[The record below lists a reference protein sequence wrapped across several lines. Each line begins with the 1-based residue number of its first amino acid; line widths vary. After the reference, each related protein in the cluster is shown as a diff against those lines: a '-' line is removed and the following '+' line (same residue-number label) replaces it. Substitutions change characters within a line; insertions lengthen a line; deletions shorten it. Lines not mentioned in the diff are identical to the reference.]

1 MPLSKFFITRP
12 KFAFVI
18 SILISLAGLL
28 ALLALPVAQFP
39 EITPPTVSVTT
50 QYAGA
55 SADVVEQ
62 TVAAP
67 IEQQVNGVEGML
79 YMSSKS
85 DNDGRYKLTVTFELG
100 TDADMAQVKVQNRV
114 ATAMPS
120 LPQEVQRQGVKTE
133 KQSTNMLLIVN
144 LFSPNETL
152 DALYLNNYATINVKD
167 PLGRVDGV
175 GKVEIMGVMAYGMRF
190 WLKPDRMTALGV
202 SVGDIQNAVAEQNV
216 QVPAGQIGA
225 PPVST
230 DQQFQYTVTTKG
242 RLSEVDEFANII
254 IRMQPDGSAIRVRD
268 VARVELG
275 AQGYSANGRLNGQP
289 SVVIAVYQTPDAN
302 ALATADGIKTTLSE
316 LSERFPDDLDY
327 AILYD
332 TTNFIAASIAEVQET
347 LYIAVVLVVLVV
359 FIFLGDWRSTLI
371 PGIAIPVSLI
381 GTFALL
387 AAFGFTLNT
396 IVLFAL
402 ILAIGIVVDDA
413 IIVVENVQRLM
424 HEEGLDPKAATA
436 KAMDQVGGAVIA
448 TTLVLLAV
456 FVPVGFMPGITG
468 QLYQQ
473 FAVTISVAVAI
484 SSINALTLS
493 PALCSVL
500 LKPGQ
505 QPLKWLNWFN
515 RGFARLTDGYTVG
528 VKTTVR
534 RAGLISVLYLGLIGL
549 TGWLFVSLPSGFLP
563 EEDQGYFFIEVQLP
577 DAASLTRTETVLDRV
592 EQQLLAIPGVTDVIS
607 VSGFSLLNSAFGSN
621 SALVIP
627 VLAPWEERSAP
638 GLQLRGIVA
647 QAEQIAARTVEA
659 NVIPF
664 VPPAIPGLGSSGGLS
679 FVLQD
684 QSGGD
689 IQAFASVMRGF
700 VVAANQSPVIGS
712 AYSTFRADVPMLFVD
727 VDRDKVQTLQVP
739 MSELF
744 ATLQAQL
751 GSLYI
756 NDFNKFGRTWRVM
769 AQAEG
774 EFRNQPA
781 DIVRLFVRSKNGDMV
796 PIATLAEVESRTGP
810 QIISRY
816 NLFRSA
822 DISGGPA
829 PGASSG
835 QAIAAMEQ
843 VADENLPAGFG
854 YEWTSMSYQEIEAA
868 GQAPFIFGLALLF
881 VYLFLVAQYESWSIP
896 LAVLLAVPVAVLG
909 ALAATGLAGLDVNL
923 YTQIGLVMLIGLA
936 AKNAILIVEFA
947 KEQRETEGL
956 SIYDAAVKAARL
968 RFRAVMMTALSF
980 LLGIVPLVVATGAGA
995 GSRVAL
1001 GTAVFG
1007 GMLAATVIG
1016 ILLIPVTYFVVQW
1029 LREKVT
1035 GAPGARARSAAS
1047 GTAAASAPS
1056 AYRSG

>member
-18 SILISLAGLL
+18 SIVISLAGAL
-28 ALLALPVAQFP
+28 ALMGLPVAQFP

-50 QYAGA
+50 QYPGA

-67 IEQQVNGVEGML
+67 IEQEVNGVENMI

-85 DNDGRYKLTVTFELG
+85 DNDGRYNLTVTFEIG

-114 ATAMPS
+114 SQA
-120 LPQEVQRQGVKTE
+120 LPQLPEEVRRQGVKTE

-144 LFSPNETL
+144 LFSPDETL

-167 PLGRVDGV
+167 PLGRVNGV
-175 GKVEIMGVMAYGMRF
+175 GKAEILGVMDYGMRF

-202 SVGDIQNAVAEQNV
+202 SVADLQNAVAAQNV

-225 PPVST
+225 PPAPS

-242 RLSEVDEFANII
+242 RLSEVEEFENII
-254 IRMQPDGSAIRVRD
+254 IRIEPDGSSIRVKD

-275 AQGYSANGRLNGQP
+275 AQAYSAAGRLDGRP
-289 SVVIAVYQTPDAN
+289 SAVLAVYQTPDAN
-302 ALATADGIKTTLSE
+302 ALATADAVKATLE
-316 LSERFPDDLDY
+316 GLAERFPQGMEY

-332 TTNFIAASIAEVQET
+332 TTNFIDASISEVQET
-347 LYIAVVLVVLVV
+347 LYIAIGLVVFVV
-359 FIFLGDWRSTLI
+359 FIFLGDWRTTLI

-381 GTFALL
+381 GTFAIL
-387 AAFGFTLNT
+387 AVVGFSLNT

-424 HEEGLDPKAATA
+424 QEEGLDAKAATA
-436 KAMDQVGGAVIA
+436 KAMDQIGGAIIA

-473 FAVTISVAVAI
+473 FALTISVAVAI

-500 LKPGQ
+500 LERGQ
-505 QPLKWLNWFN
+505 EPLKWLSWFN
-515 RGFARLTDGYTVG
+515 AFFGKLTAGYTAA
-528 VKTTVR
+528 VKVTVR
-534 RAGLISVLYLGLIGL
+534 RALLLSLVYLGLVAG
-549 TGWLFVSLPSGFLP
+549 TGWMFANLPTGFLP
-563 EEDQGYFFIEVQLP
+563 EEDQGYFFIELQLP
-577 DAASLTRTETVLDRV
+577 DAASLTRTETALDGI
-592 EQQLLAIPGVTDVIS
+592 EQQLLDIAGVTNVIS
-607 VSGFSLLNSAFGSN
+607 VAGYSLLNGAFSSN

-627 VLAPWEERSAP
+627 VLAPWDERKAP
-638 GLQLRGIVA
+638 ALQLPSIVQQA
-647 QAEQIAARTVEA
+647 QQMAARTAEA

-664 VPPAIPGLGSSGGLS
+664 VPPAIPGLGSSGGFS
-679 FVLQD
+679 FVMQD
-684 QSGGD
+684 FTGGD
-689 IQAFASVMRGF
+689 IQEFASVMRGF
-700 VVAANQSPVIGS
+700 IVAANEHAAIGN
-712 AYSTFRADVPMLFVD
+712 AYSTFRADVPLLYLD
-727 VDRDKVQTLQVP
+727 VNRDKVQTLGVA
-739 MSELF
+739 MTEVFS
-744 ATLQAQL
+744 TLQAQL
-751 GSLYI
+751 GSVYI

-774 EFRNQPA
+774 EFRNTPS
-781 DIVRLFVRSKNGDMV
+781 DIVRLFVRSKEGDMV
-796 PIATLAEVESRTGP
+796 PMATLAEVESKTGP
-810 QIISRY
+810 QIIPRY

-829 PGASSG
+829 PGYSSG
-835 QAIAAMEQ
+835 QAIAAMEETAQ
-843 VADENLPAGFG
+843 DSLPTGFG
-854 YEWTSMSYQEIEAA
+854 FEWTGMSYQEIEAA
-868 GQAPFIFGLALLF
+868 GQAPIIFALALLF
-881 VYLFLVAQYESWSIP
+881 VYLFLVAQYESWSVPI
-896 LAVLLAVPVAVLG
+896 AVLLAVPVAVFG
-909 ALAATGLAGLDVNL
+909 ALFTVGAAGLDVNL

-947 KEQRETEGL
+947 KEQRESLGL
-956 SIYDAAVKAARL
+956 SIYEAAVEAGRL

-980 LLGIVPLVVATGAGA
+980 LLGIFPLVIATGAGA

-1016 ILLIPVTYFVVQW
+1016 TLLIPVMYFVVQGV
-1029 LREKVT
+1029 REKVK
-1035 GAPGARARSAAS
+1035 GVPP
-1047 GTAAASAPS
+1047 AAARTKPAE
-1056 AYRSG
+1056 AAAD

>member
-18 SILISLAGLL
+18 SIVITLAGLL
-28 ALLALPVAQFP
+28 ALMGLPVAQFP

-67 IEQQVNGVEGML
+67 IEQEVNGVEGMI

-85 DNDGRYKLTVTFELG
+85 DNDGRYNLTVTFEIG

-114 ATAMPS
+114 STAMPS

-144 LFSPNETL
+144 ISSPDETF

-167 PLGRVDGV
+167 TLGRVNGV
-175 GKVEIMGVMAYGMRF
+175 GKAEILGVMDYGMRF
-190 WLKPDRMTALGV
+190 WLKPDRMTALNV
-202 SVGDIQNAVAEQNV
+202 SVADIQDAVAQQNV

-225 PPVST
+225 PPAPS

-242 RLSEVDEFANII
+242 RLSEVEEFANII
-254 IRMQPDGSAIRVRD
+254 IRMEPDGSAIRIRD

-275 AQGYSANGRLNGQP
+275 AQAYSAAGRLDGKP
-289 SVVIAVYQTPDAN
+289 SVVLAVYQTPDAN
-302 ALATADGIKTTLSE
+302 ALSTADAVKSALE
-316 LSERFPDDLDY
+316 DLAQRFPEDMEY

-332 TTNFIAASIAEVQET
+332 TTNFIEASIAEVKVT
-347 LYIAVVLVVLVV
+347 LYQAVGLVVLVV
-359 FIFLGDWRSTLI
+359 FIFLGDWRTTLI

-381 GTFALL
+381 GTFAAL
-387 AAFGFTLNT
+387 AAVGFTLNT

-424 HEEGLDPKAATA
+424 DEEGLDQKSATA
-436 KAMDQVGGAVIA
+436 KAMDQVGGAIIA

-484 SSINALTLS
+484 SSVNALTLS

-500 LKPGQ
+500 LRPGQ
-505 QPLKWLNWFN
+505 EPLKWLNWFN
-515 RGFARLTDGYTVG
+515 LFFGKLTKGYTAA

-534 RAGLISVLYLGLIGL
+534 RAVLIVVVYAGLIGG
-549 TGWLFVSLPSGFLP
+549 TVWMFGHLPSGFLP

-577 DAASLTRTETVLDRV
+577 DAASLTRTETLLDRI
-592 EQQLLAIPGVTDVIS
+592 EQELLEIPGVTNVIS
-607 VSGFSLLNSAFGSN
+607 VSGYSLLNSAFGSN
-621 SALVIP
+621 SALMIP
-627 VLAPWEERSAP
+627 VLAPWEERKDP
-638 GLQLRGIVA
+638 GLQLRAIVA
-647 QAEQIAARTVEA
+647 QAEQISARTTDA

-664 VPPAIPGLGSSGGLS
+664 VPPAIPGLGSSGGFS

-684 QSGGD
+684 YTGGD
-689 IQAFASVMRGF
+689 IQEFASVMRGF
-700 VVAANQSPVIGS
+700 IVAANERAAIGS
-712 AYSTFRADVPMLFVD
+712 AYSTFRADVPMLYLD
-727 VDRDKVQTLQVP
+727 VNRDKVQTLQIP
-739 MSELF
+739 MSEVF

-751 GSLYI
+751 GSVYI

-774 EFRNQPA
+774 DFRNTPS
-781 DIVRLFVRSKNGDMV
+781 DIVRLFVRNQEGEMV
-796 PIATLAEVESRTGP
+796 PVATLAEVETKTGP
-810 QIISRY
+810 QIVPRY

-829 PGASSG
+829 PGYSSG

-843 VADENLPAGFG
+843 TAAETLPSGFG
-854 YEWTSMSYQEIEAA
+854 YEWTSMSYQEIKAA
-868 GQAPFIFGLALLF
+868 GQAPIIFGLALLF

-896 LAVLLAVPVAVLG
+896 VAVLLAVPVAVFG
-909 ALAATGLAGLDVNL
+909 ALATVGVSGLDVNL

-956 SIYDAAVKAARL
+956 SIYDAAVKAGRL

-980 LLGIVPLVVATGAGA
+980 LLGIIPLVVASGAGA

-1016 ILLIPVTYFVVQW
+1016 TLLIPVMYYLVQGI
-1029 LREKVT
+1029 REKLK
-1035 GAPGARARSAAS
+1035 GMLGGKPIP
-1047 GTAAASAPS
+1047 TAVPEASAE
-1056 AYRSG
+1056 

>member
-18 SILISLAGLL
+18 SIVISLAGAL
-28 ALLALPVAQFP
+28 ALMGLPVAQFP
-39 EITPPTVSVTT
+39 EITPPTVSVST

-67 IEQQVNGVEGML
+67 IEQEINGVEGMI

-85 DNDGRYKLTVTFELG
+85 DNDGRYSLTVTFDIG

-114 ATAMPS
+114 STAMPS

-144 LFSPNETL
+144 IFSPEQTF
-152 DALYLNNYATINVKD
+152 DSLYLNNYATINVKD
-167 PLGRVDGV
+167 TLGRVKGV
-175 GKVEIMGVMAYGMRF
+175 GKAEILGVMDYGMRF

-202 SVGDIQNAVAEQNV
+202 SVADLQNAVAEQNV

-225 PPVST
+225 PPAPT

-254 IRMQPDGSAIRVRD
+254 IRIEPDGSAIRVKD

-275 AQGYSANGRLNGQP
+275 AQAYSAAGRLDGQP
-289 SVVIAVYQTPDAN
+289 SVVLAVYQTPDAN
-302 ALATADGIKTTLSE
+302 ALSVADQVKAALE
-316 LSERFPDDLDY
+316 DLSERFPDDMDY

-332 TTNFIAASIAEVQET
+332 TTNFIEASIAEVKET
-347 LYIAVVLVVLVV
+347 LFIAIALVVLVV

-381 GTFALL
+381 GTFAFL
-387 AAFGFTLNT
+387 AVAGFTLNT

-424 HEEGLDPKAATA
+424 DEEGLDPKAATA

-484 SSINALTLS
+484 SSVNALTLS

-505 QPLKWLNWFN
+505 EPVKWLNWFN
-515 RGFARLTDGYTVG
+515 VLFGKLTNGYTAAVQ
-528 VKTTVR
+528 TTVR
-534 RAGLISVLYLGLIGL
+534 RATLIVLMYAGLIAATVWMFGN
-549 TGWLFVSLPSGFLP
+549 LPSGFLP

-577 DAASLTRTETVLDRV
+577 DAASLTRTETALDRV
-592 EQQLLAIPGVTDVIS
+592 EEQLREIPGVTNVIS
-607 VSGFSLLNSAFGSN
+607 VAGYSMLNSAFGSN

-627 VLAPWEERSAP
+627 ILAPWAERSEP
-638 GLQLRGIVA
+638 GLRLPAIVA
-647 QAEQIAARTVEA
+647 QAQQIAADTADA

-664 VPPAIPGLGSSGGLS
+664 VPPAIPGLGSSGGFS

-684 QSGGD
+684 YSGGD
-689 IQAFASVMRGF
+689 IQEFASVMRGLI
-700 VVAANQSPVIGS
+700 VAANEQPAVGS
-712 AYSTFRADVPMLFVD
+712 AFSTFRADVPMLFLD
-727 VDRDKVQTLQVP
+727 VNRDKVQTLQVP

-751 GSLYI
+751 GSTYI

-774 EFRNQPA
+774 DFRNTPS
-781 DIVRLFVRSKNGDMV
+781 DILRLFVRNKDGDMV
-796 PIATLAEVESRTGP
+796 PVATLAEVESKTGP
-810 QIISRY
+810 QVVSRY

-829 PGASSG
+829 PGFSSG
-835 QAIAAMEQ
+835 QAIAAHGTDRRGDAAGRFRLRVDQ
-843 VADENLPAGFG
+843 HVLSGDQGRRPGADHLWPGPVVCLPVPGGPVRELVDSVRGAAGGTGRRVRGLGDGRRRWAGRESLYPDWPGDADRARGQERHPDRRVRQRTARERGLEHLRRRGQGRATALPRGDDDRAVVPARHHPAGG
-854 YEWTSMSYQEIEAA
+854 
-868 GQAPFIFGLALLF
+868 
-881 VYLFLVAQYESWSIP
+881 
-896 LAVLLAVPVAVLG
+896 
-909 ALAATGLAGLDVNL
+909 
-923 YTQIGLVMLIGLA
+923 
-936 AKNAILIVEFA
+936 
-947 KEQRETEGL
+947 RHRCRR
-956 SIYDAAVKAARL
+956 RL
-968 RFRAVMMTALSF
+968 
-980 LLGIVPLVVATGAGA
+980 
-995 GSRVAL
+995 
-1001 GTAVFG
+1001 
-1007 GMLAATVIG
+1007 
-1016 ILLIPVTYFVVQW
+1016 
-1029 LREKVT
+1029 
-1035 GAPGARARSAAS
+1035 PGRARHRRVRRHARGDGHRHPADS
-1047 GTAAASAPS
+1047 G
-1056 AYRSG
+1056 

>member
-18 SILISLAGLL
+18 SIVISLAGLL
-28 ALLALPVAQFP
+28 ALMALPVAQFP
-39 EITPPTVSVTT
+39 DITPPTVSVST
-50 QYAGA
+50 QYPGA

-67 IEQQVNGVEGML
+67 IEQEVNGVEGMI

-85 DNDGRYKLTVTFELG
+85 DNDGRYSLTVTFDIG

-114 ATAMPS
+114 ATALPK

-144 LFSPNETL
+144 LFSPNESL
-152 DALYLNNYATINVKD
+152 DALFLNNYATINVKD
-167 PLGRVDGV
+167 TLGRVNGV
-175 GKVEIMGVMAYGMRF
+175 GKAEIMGVMDYGMRF

-202 SVGDIQNAVAEQNV
+202 SVADIQNAVAEQNV

-225 PPVST
+225 PPAPT

-242 RLSEVDEFANII
+242 RLSEVEEFANIV
-254 IRMQPDGSAIRVRD
+254 IRMEPDGSAIRIKD

-275 AQGYSANGRLNGQP
+275 AQAYSAEGRLNGQP
-289 SVVIAVYQTPDAN
+289 SVVLSVYQTPDAN
-302 ALATADGIKTTLSE
+302 ALATADGVRAALAE
-316 LSERFPDDLDY
+316 LAERFPDDMEY
-327 AILYD
+327 SILYD
-332 TTNFIAASIAEVQET
+332 TTNFIEASISEVVET
-347 LYIAVVLVVLVV
+347 LYIAVALVVLVV

-387 AAFGFTLNT
+387 AVFGFTLNT

-424 HEEGLDPKAATA
+424 AEEGLDPKAATA
-436 KAMDQVGGAVIA
+436 KAMDQVGGAVVA

-456 FVPVGFMPGITG
+456 FVPVTFMPGITG
-468 QLYQQ
+468 QLYKQ

-500 LKPGQ
+500 LKRDRK
-505 QPLKWLNWFN
+505 PLSWLGWFD
-515 RGFARLTDGYTVG
+515 RGFARLTGGYTAAVQ
-528 VKTTVR
+528 TTLK
-534 RAGLISVLYLGLIGL
+534 RATLMALLYVAIIG
-549 TGWLFVSLPSGFLP
+549 TTAWMFVALPSGFLP

-577 DAASLTRTETVLDRV
+577 DAASLTRTQTALDRV
-592 EQQLLAIPGVTDVIS
+592 EQQLLEIPGVTDIIS
-607 VSGFSLLNSAFGSN
+607 VVGYSMLSGAFGSN

-627 VLAPWEERSAP
+627 VLAPWDERKDPS
-638 GLQLRGIVA
+638 LRLGSIVA
-647 QAEQIAARTVEA
+647 QARGIAAETADA
-659 NVIPF
+659 NIIPF
-664 VPPAIPGLGSSGGLS
+664 VPPAIPGLGTSGGFS

-684 QSGGD
+684 FTGGD
-689 IQAFASVMRGF
+689 LEDFAAVMRGF
-700 VVAANQSPVIGS
+700 VVAANQQAAVGS
-712 AYSTFRADVPMLFVD
+712 AYSTFRADVPMLYLEVN
-727 VDRDKVQTLQVP
+727 RDKVQTLQVP

-744 ATLQAQL
+744 ATLQSQL
-751 GSLYI
+751 GATYI
-756 NDFNKFGRTWRVM
+756 NDFNKFGRTWRVL

-774 EFRNQPA
+774 EFRNQPS
-781 DIVRLFVRSKNGDMV
+781 DILRLFVRSKSGEMV
-796 PIATLAEVESRTGP
+796 PIATLAEVETRTGP
-810 QIISRY
+810 QIVSRY
-816 NLFRSA
+816 NLYRSI
-822 DISGGPA
+822 DITGGPA
-829 PGASSG
+829 AGFSSG

-843 VADENLPAGFG
+843 TAADNLPSGYG
-854 YEWTSMSYQEIEAA
+854 YEWTSMSFQEIQAA
-868 GQAPFIFGLALLF
+868 GQAPIIFGLAILF

-896 LAVLLAVPVAVLG
+896 LAVLLAVPVAVFG
-909 ALAATGLAGLDVNL
+909 ALAATGVAGLDVNL
-923 YTQIGLVMLIGLA
+923 YTQIGLIMLIGLA

-947 KEQRETEGL
+947 KEQHETEGL
-956 SIYDAAVKAARL
+956 SIFDAALKAARL

-980 LLGIVPLVVATGAGA
+980 LLGIFPLVIASGAGA

-1016 ILLIPVTYFVVQW
+1016 ILLIPVAYFLVQGV
-1029 LREKVT
+1029 RERVNAVLGGK
-1035 GAPGARARSAAS
+1035 RRRSAA
-1047 GTAAASAPS
+1047 AAAD
-1056 AYRSG
+1056 

>member
-18 SILISLAGLL
+18 SIVISLAGAL
-28 ALLALPVAQFP
+28 ALMGLPVAQFP
-39 EITPPTVSVTT
+39 EITPPTVSVST

-67 IEQQVNGVEGML
+67 IEQEINGVEGMI

-85 DNDGRYKLTVTFELG
+85 DNDGRYSLTVTFDIG

-114 ATAMPS
+114 STAMPS

-144 LFSPNETL
+144 IFSPEQTF
-152 DALYLNNYATINVKD
+152 DSLYLNNYATINVKD
-167 PLGRVDGV
+167 TLGRVKGV
-175 GKVEIMGVMAYGMRF
+175 GKAEILGVMDYGMRF

-202 SVGDIQNAVAEQNV
+202 SVSDLQNAVAEQNV

-225 PPVST
+225 PPAPT

-254 IRMQPDGSAIRVRD
+254 IRIEPDGSAIRVKD

-275 AQGYSANGRLNGQP
+275 AQAYSAAGRLDGQP
-289 SVVIAVYQTPDAN
+289 SVVLAVYQTPDAN
-302 ALATADGIKTTLSE
+302 ALSVADQVKAALEDLSA
-316 LSERFPDDLDY
+316 RFPDDMDY

-332 TTNFIAASIAEVQET
+332 TTNFIEASIAEVKET
-347 LYIAVVLVVLVV
+347 LLIAIALVVLVV

-381 GTFALL
+381 GTFAFL
-387 AAFGFTLNT
+387 AVAGFTLNT

-413 IIVVENVQRLM
+413 IIVVENVQRIM
-424 HEEGLDPKAATA
+424 DEEGLDPKAATA

-484 SSINALTLS
+484 SSVNALTLS

-505 QPLKWLNWFN
+505 EPLKWLNWFN
-515 RGFARLTDGYTVG
+515 VLFGKLTNGYTAAVE
-528 VKTTVR
+528 TTVR
-534 RAGLISVLYLGLIGL
+534 RATLMVLLYAGLIAATVWMFIN
-549 TGWLFVSLPSGFLP
+549 LPSGFLP

-577 DAASLTRTETVLDRV
+577 DAASLTRTETALDRV
-592 EQQLLAIPGVTDVIS
+592 EEQLREIPGVTNVIS
-607 VSGFSLLNSAFGSN
+607 VAGYSMLNSAFGSN

-627 VLAPWEERSAP
+627 ILAPWAERSEP
-638 GLQLRGIVA
+638 GLRLPAIVA
-647 QAEQIAARTVEA
+647 RAQQIAADTADA

-664 VPPAIPGLGSSGGLS
+664 VPPAIPGLGSSGGFS

-684 QSGGD
+684 YSGGD
-689 IQAFASVMRGF
+689 IQEFASVMRGLI
-700 VVAANQSPVIGS
+700 VAANEQPAVGS
-712 AYSTFRADVPMLFVD
+712 AFSTFRADVPMLFLD
-727 VDRDKVQTLQVP
+727 VNRDKVQTLQVP

-751 GSLYI
+751 GSTYI
-756 NDFNKFGRTWRVM
+756 NDFNKFGRTWRVL

-774 EFRNQPA
+774 DFRNTPS
-781 DIVRLFVRSKNGDMV
+781 DILRLFVRNKQGDMV
-796 PIATLAEVESRTGP
+796 PVATLAEVESQTGP
-810 QIISRY
+810 QVVSRY

-829 PGASSG
+829 PGFSSG

-843 VADENLPAGFG
+843 TAEQTLPAGFG
-854 YEWTSMSYQEIEAA
+854 YEWTSMSYQEIQAA
-868 GQAPFIFGLALLF
+868 GQAPIIFGLALLF

-896 LAVLLAVPVAVLG
+896 FAVLLAVPVAVFG
-909 ALAATGLAGLDVNL
+909 ALATVGAAGLDVNL

-947 KEQRETEGL
+947 KEQRENEGL

-980 LLGIVPLVVATGAGA
+980 LLGIIPLVVATGAGA

-1016 ILLIPVTYFVVQW
+1016 TLLIPVSYYVVQGV
-1029 LREKVT
+1029 REKLN
-1035 GAPGARARSAAS
+1035 GAPREPLETNRVRDAS
-1047 GTAAASAPS
+1047 
-1056 AYRSG
+1056 

>member
-18 SILISLAGLL
+18 SIVITLAGIL
-28 ALLALPVAQFP
+28 ALMGLPVAQFP
-39 EITPPTVSVTT
+39 DITPPTVSVGT
-50 QYAGA
+50 QYPGA

-67 IEQQVNGVEGML
+67 IEQEVNGLEGML

-85 DNDGRYKLTVTFELG
+85 DNDGRYSLTVTFEIG

-114 ATAMPS
+114 ATAMPK

-144 LFSPNETL
+144 LFSPDESL

-175 GKVEIMGVMAYGMRF
+175 GKVEIMGVMDYGMRF
-190 WLKPDRMTALGV
+190 WLKPDRMTALGI
-202 SVGDIQNAVAEQNV
+202 SVADIQNAVAEQNV

-225 PPVST
+225 PPAPT

-242 RLSEVDEFANII
+242 RLSEVEEFANII
-254 IRMQPDGSAIRVRD
+254 IRMEPDGSAIRIQD

-275 AQGYSANGRLNGQP
+275 AQGYSASGFLDGQP
-289 SVVIAVYQTPDAN
+289 SVVLAVYQTPDAN
-302 ALATADGIKTTLSE
+302 ALDTADGVKAALAG
-316 LSERFPDDLDY
+316 LAERFPDDLDY

-332 TTNFIAASIAEVQET
+332 TTNFIEASISEVIAT
-347 LYIAVVLVVLVV
+347 LYVAVALVVLVV

-381 GTFALL
+381 GTFAVLSV
-387 AAFGFTLNT
+387 FGFTLNT

-424 HEEGLDPKAATA
+424 DEEGLDPKAATA
-436 KAMDQVGGAVIA
+436 KAMDQVGGAVVA

-456 FVPVGFMPGITG
+456 FVPVTFMPGITG
-468 QLYQQ
+468 QLYKQ

-500 LKPGQ
+500 LKQGQ
-505 QPLKWLNWFN
+505 EPLRWLNWFN
-515 RGFARLTDGYTVG
+515 VGFAKVTRGYTAAVQ
-528 VKTTVR
+528 TTLR
-534 RAGLISVLYLGLIGL
+534 RAVLIAILYVGLIGA
-549 TGWLFVSLPSGFLP
+549 TAWMFVGLPSGFLP

-577 DAASLTRTETVLDRV
+577 DAASLSRTETALDRL
-592 EQQLLAIPGVTDVIS
+592 EQQLLEIPGVTNVIS

-627 VLAPWEERSAP
+627 ILAPWDERKAP
-638 GLQLRGIVA
+638 ELRLRSIVA
-647 QAEQIAARTVEA
+647 QTRAIAAKATDA
-659 NVIPF
+659 NLIPF
-664 VPPAIPGLGSSGGLS
+664 VPPAIPGLGSSGGFS

-684 QSGGD
+684 YTGGD
-689 IQAFASVMRGF
+689 IQDFAAVMRGF
-700 VVAANQSPVIGS
+700 VVAANQQPAVGS
-712 AYSTFRADVPMLFVD
+712 AYSTFRADVPMLYLNVN
-727 VDRDKVQTLQVP
+727 RDKVQTLQVP

-751 GSLYI
+751 GATYI
-756 NDFNKFGRTWRVM
+756 NDFNKFGRTWRVL

-774 EFRNQPA
+774 EFRNQPS
-781 DIVRLFVRSKNGDMV
+781 DILRLFVRSRDGEMV
-796 PIATLAEVESRTGP
+796 PVATLAEVETRTGP
-810 QIISRY
+810 QIIARY

-822 DISGGPA
+822 DISGGA
-829 PGASSG
+829 AAGFSSG

-843 VADENLPAGFG
+843 AAAEDLPAGYG
-854 YEWTSMSYQEIEAA
+854 YEWTSMSYQEIQAA
-868 GQAPFIFGLALLF
+868 GQAPLIFGLALLF

-896 LAVLLAVPVAVLG
+896 FAVLLAVPVAVFG
-909 ALAATGLAGLDVNL
+909 ALAATGVAGLDVNL
-923 YTQIGLVMLIGLA
+923 YTQIGLIMLIGLA

-956 SIYDAAVKAARL
+956 TIFDAALKAARL

-980 LLGIVPLVVATGAGA
+980 LLGIFPLIIATGAGA

-1007 GMLAATVIG
+1007 GMLAATVVG
-1016 ILLIPVTYFVVQW
+1016 ILLIPVTYFIVQGI
-1029 LREKVT
+1029 REKVNSLLGSKPT
-1035 GAPGARARSAAS
+1035 RPEPTIAD
-1047 GTAAASAPS
+1047 
-1056 AYRSG
+1056 

>member
-18 SILISLAGLL
+18 SIVISLAGAL
-28 ALLALPVAQFP
+28 ALLGLPVAQFP

-67 IEQQVNGVEGML
+67 IEQEINGVEGMI

-85 DNDGRYKLTVTFELG
+85 DNDGRYNLTVTFDIG

-114 ATAMPS
+114 STAMPS

-144 LFSPNETL
+144 IFSPEQTF

-167 PLGRVDGV
+167 TLGRVKGV
-175 GKVEIMGVMAYGMRF
+175 GKAEILGVMDYGMRF

-202 SVGDIQNAVAEQNV
+202 SVGDLQSAVAEQNV

-225 PPVST
+225 PPAPT

-254 IRMQPDGSAIRVRD
+254 IRIEPDGSAIRVKD

-275 AQGYSANGRLNGQP
+275 AQAYSASGRLDGQP
-289 SVVIAVYQTPDAN
+289 SVVLAVYQTPDAN
-302 ALATADGIKTTLSE
+302 ALAVADQVKAALEDLSG
-316 LSERFPDDLDY
+316 RFPDDMDY

-332 TTNFIAASIAEVQET
+332 TTNFIEASISEVKET
-347 LYIAVVLVVLVV
+347 LFIAIGLVVLVV
-359 FIFLGDWRSTLI
+359 FVFLGDWRSTLI

-381 GTFALL
+381 GTFAFL
-387 AAFGFTLNT
+387 AVVGFTLNT

-424 HEEGLDPKAATA
+424 DEEGLDPKTATA

-484 SSINALTLS
+484 SSVNALTLS

-505 QPLKWLNWFN
+505 EPVKWLHWFN
-515 RGFARLTDGYTVG
+515 VLFGKLTNGYTAAVR
-528 VKTTVR
+528 TTVR
-534 RAGLISVLYLGLIGL
+534 RATLMVLLYAGLIAATVWMFIH
-549 TGWLFVSLPSGFLP
+549 LPSGFLP

-577 DAASLTRTETVLDRV
+577 DAASLTRTETALDRV
-592 EQQLLAIPGVTDVIS
+592 EAQLREIPGVTNVIS
-607 VSGFSLLNSAFGSN
+607 VAGFSMLNSAFGSN

-627 VLAPWEERSAP
+627 ILAPWAERAEP
-638 GLQLRGIVA
+638 ALRLPAIVA
-647 QAEQIAARTVEA
+647 QAQRIAADTADA

-664 VPPAIPGLGSSGGLS
+664 VPPAIPGLGSSGGFS

-684 QSGGD
+684 YSGGD
-689 IQAFASVMRGF
+689 IQEFASVMRGLI
-700 VVAANQSPVIGS
+700 VAANEQPAVGS
-712 AYSTFRADVPMLFVD
+712 AFSTFRADVPMLFLEVN
-727 VDRDKVQTLQVP
+727 RDKVQTLQVP

-751 GSLYI
+751 GSTYI

-774 EFRNQPA
+774 DFRNAPS
-781 DIVRLFVRSKNGDMV
+781 DIARLFVRSKDGDMV
-796 PIATLAEVESRTGP
+796 PVATLAEVESKTGP
-810 QIISRY
+810 QVVSRY

-829 PGASSG
+829 PGFSSG

-843 VADENLPAGFG
+843 TAKETLPSGFG
-854 YEWTSMSYQEIEAA
+854 YEWTSMSYQEIQAA
-868 GQAPFIFGLALLF
+868 GQAPIIFGLALLF

-896 LAVLLAVPVAVLG
+896 MAVLLAVPVAVFG
-909 ALAATGLAGLDVNL
+909 ALATVGAAGLDVNL

-956 SIYDAAVKAARL
+956 SIDDAAVKAARL

-980 LLGIVPLVVATGAGA
+980 LLGIIPLVVATGAGA

-1016 ILLIPVTYFVVQW
+1016 TLLIPVSYYVVQG
-1029 LREKVT
+1029 LREKLK
-1035 GAPGARARSAAS
+1035 
-1047 GTAAASAPS
+1047 GTPRPHPTAETQ
-1056 AYRSG
+1056 

>member
-18 SILISLAGLL
+18 SIVISLAGAL
-28 ALLALPVAQFP
+28 ALMGLPVAQFP
-39 EITPPTVSVTT
+39 EITPPTVSVST
-50 QYAGA
+50 QYPGA

-67 IEQQVNGVEGML
+67 IEQEVNGVEGMI

-85 DNDGRYKLTVTFELG
+85 DNDGRYNLTVTFDIG
-100 TDADMAQVKVQNRV
+100 TDADMAQVKMQNRV
-114 ATAMPS
+114 STAMPS

-144 LFSPNETL
+144 IFSPEETF

-167 PLGRVDGV
+167 TLGRVKGV
-175 GKVEIMGVMAYGMRF
+175 GKAEILGVMNYGMRF
-190 WLKPDRMTALGV
+190 WLKPDRMTALGI
-202 SVGDIQNAVAEQNV
+202 SVTDLQNAVAEQNV

-225 PPVST
+225 PPAPT
-230 DQQFQYTVTTKG
+230 EQQFQYTVTTKG
-242 RLSEVDEFANII
+242 RLSEVDEFADII
-254 IRMQPDGSAIRVRD
+254 IRIEPDGSAIRVKD

-275 AQGYSANGRLNGQP
+275 AQAYSAAGRLDGRP
-289 SVVIAVYQTPDAN
+289 AVVLAVYQTPDAN
-302 ALATADGIKTTLSE
+302 ALSVADAVKETLMD
-316 LSERFPDDLDY
+316 LSERFPEDMAY

-332 TTNFIAASIAEVQET
+332 TTNFIEASISEVQET
-347 LYIAVVLVVLVV
+347 LFIAIGLVVLVV

-424 HEEGLDPKAATA
+424 DQEGLDAKQATA

-484 SSINALTLS
+484 SSVNALTLS

-500 LKPGQ
+500 LQRGQ
-505 QPLKWLNWFN
+505 EPLRWLHWFN
-515 RGFARLTDGYTVG
+515 VLFGKLTNGYTAAVQ
-528 VKTTVR
+528 TTLRGAFFVVLLYG
-534 RAGLISVLYLGLIGL
+534 GLIAATVWMFGN
-549 TGWLFVSLPSGFLP
+549 LPSGFLP

-577 DAASLTRTETVLDRV
+577 DAASLARTETTLDRA
-592 EQQLLAIPGVTDVIS
+592 EQQLLQIPGVTNVIS
-607 VSGFSLLNSAFGSN
+607 VAGYSLLNSAFGSN
-621 SALVIP
+621 SAMMIP
-627 VLAPWEERSAP
+627 ILAPWSERTDPA
-638 GLQLRGIVA
+638 LQLRSIVG
-647 QAEQIAARTVEA
+647 QAEQIAAQTIEA
-659 NVIPF
+659 NLIPF
-664 VPPAIPGLGSSGGLS
+664 VPPAIPGLGNSGGFS

-684 QSGGD
+684 YSGGE
-689 IQAFASVMRGF
+689 IQEFASVMRGF
-700 VVAANQSPVIGS
+700 IVAANEQAAIGS
-712 AYSTFRADVPMLFVD
+712 AYSTFRADVPMLYLD
-727 VDRDKVQTLQVP
+727 VNRDKAQTLQVP

-751 GSLYI
+751 GSTYI

-774 EFRNQPA
+774 DFRNNPN
-781 DIVRLFVRSKNGDMV
+781 DILRLFVRNKDGDMV
-796 PIATLAEVESRTGP
+796 PIATLADVESRTGP
-810 QIISRY
+810 QVLSRY

-829 PGASSG
+829 PGYSSG

-843 VADENLPAGFG
+843 AAEDNLPAGFG
-854 YEWTSMSYQEIEAA
+854 YEWTSMSYQEIQAA
-868 GQAPFIFGLALLF
+868 GQAPIIFGLALLF
-881 VYLFLVAQYESWSIP
+881 VYLFLVAQYESWSVP
-896 LAVLLAVPVAVLG
+896 LAVLLAVPVAVFG
-909 ALAATGLAGLDVNL
+909 ALATVGGAGLDVNL

-947 KEQRETEGL
+947 KEQREKEGL

-980 LLGIVPLVVATGAGA
+980 LLGIIPLVVATGAGA

-1016 ILLIPVTYFVVQW
+1016 TLLIPVSYYLVQG
-1029 LREKVT
+1029 LREKLK
-1035 GAPGARARSAAS
+1035 GRQAEG
-1047 GTAAASAPS
+1047 AAAEKPAV
-1056 AYRSG
+1056 

>member
-1 MPLSKFFITRP
+1 MPLSKFFINRP

-18 SILISLAGLL
+18 SIVISLAGLL
-28 ALLALPVAQFP
+28 ALLGLPVAQFP
-39 EITPPTVSVTT
+39 EITPPTVSVSTK
-50 QYAGA
+50 YPGA
-55 SADVVEQ
+55 SADVVAE

-85 DNDGRYKLTVTFELG
+85 DNDGRYSLTVTFAIG

-114 ATAMPS
+114 STALPS
-120 LPQEVQRQGVKTE
+120 LPEEVQRQGVKTE

-144 LFSPNETL
+144 IFSPEETL

-167 PLGRVDGV
+167 SLGRIKGV
-175 GKVEIMGVMAYGMRF
+175 GKAEILGVMDYGMRF

-202 SVGDIQNAVAEQNV
+202 SVADLQKAVAEQNV

-225 PPVST
+225 PPAPA

-254 IRMQPDGSAIRVRD
+254 IRMQPDGSAIRVKD

-275 AQGYSANGRLNGQP
+275 AQAYSAAGRLDGKP
-289 SVVIAVYQTPDAN
+289 SVVLAVYQTPDAN
-302 ALATADGIKTTLSE
+302 ALAVADAVKARLEE
-316 LSERFPDDLDY
+316 LSSRFPDDMAY

-332 TTNFIAASIAEVQET
+332 TTNFIEASIAEVQET
-347 LYIAVVLVVLVV
+347 LYIAVGLVVLVV
-359 FIFLGDWRSTLI
+359 FIFLGDWRPTLI

-387 AAFGFTLNT
+387 AVFGFTLNT

-424 HEEGLDPKAATA
+424 AEEGLDPKAATA

-468 QLYQQ
+468 QLYKQ

-505 QPLKWLNWFN
+505 QPLRWLNWFN
-515 RGFARLTDGYTVG
+515 TGFGRLTNGYTAA

-534 RAGLISVLYLGLIGL
+534 RAVLMVVLYSGLIAATVWMF
-549 TGWLFVSLPSGFLP
+549 TSLPTGFLP
-563 EEDQGYFFIEVQLP
+563 EEDQGFFFIEVQLP

-592 EQQLLAIPGVTDVIS
+592 EQQLLGIPGVEHVIS
-607 VSGFSLLNSAFGSN
+607 VAGFSLLNSAFGSN

-627 VLAPWEERSAP
+627 VLAPWDERKAP
-638 GLQLRGIVA
+638 ELQLRGIVH
-647 QAEQIAARTVEA
+647 QAERIAGGTIDA

-664 VPPAIPGLGSSGGLS
+664 VPPAIPGLGSSGGFS

-684 QSGGD
+684 LTGGD
-689 IQAFASVMRGF
+689 IQEFASVMRGF
-700 VVAANQSPVIGS
+700 IVAANQQPAVGT
-712 AYSTFRADVPMLFVD
+712 AYSTFRADVPMLYLD
-727 VDRDKVQTLQVP
+727 VNRDKVQTLQVP
-739 MSELF
+739 MSEVF

-751 GSLYI
+751 GSTYI
-756 NDFNKFGRTWRVM
+756 NDFNKFGRTWRVL

-774 EFRNQPA
+774 EFRNQPS
-781 DIVRLFVRSKNGDMV
+781 DILRLFVRNKGGEMV
-796 PIATLAEVESRTGP
+796 PIATIAEVETRTGP
-810 QIISRY
+810 QIVPRY
-816 NLFRSA
+816 NLYGSA
-822 DISGGPA
+822 DISGSAA
-829 PGASSG
+829 PGYSSG

-843 VADENLPAGFG
+843 TAAETLPDDFG
-854 YEWTSMSYQEIEAA
+854 YEWTSMTYQEIQSA
-868 GQAPFIFGLALLF
+868 GQAPLIFGLALLF

-896 LAVLLAVPVAVLG
+896 LAVLLAVPVAVFG
-909 ALAATGLAGLDVNL
+909 ALATVGVAGLDVNL

-956 SIYDAAVKAARL
+956 SIYDAAVTAARL

-980 LLGIVPLVVATGAGA
+980 LLGIFPLLVATGAGA

-1007 GMLAATVIG
+1007 GMLAATVVG
-1016 ILLIPVTYFVVQW
+1016 TLLIPVSYYVVQG
-1029 LREKVT
+1029 LRERVKAT
-1035 GAPGARARSAAS
+1035 LGGARGSDRVPQP
-1047 GTAAASAPS
+1047 G
-1056 AYRSG
+1056 GQ

>member
-1 MPLSKFFITRP
+1 MPLSKFFINRP

-18 SILISLAGLL
+18 SIVITLAGAL
-28 ALLALPVAQFP
+28 ALMGLPVAQFP

-67 IEQQVNGVEGML
+67 IEQEVNGVEGMI

-85 DNDGRYKLTVTFELG
+85 DNDGRYNLTVTFEIG

-114 ATAMPS
+114 STAMPS
-120 LPQEVQRQGVKTE
+120 LPEEVQRQGVKTE

-144 LFSPNETL
+144 LYSPDETF

-175 GKVEIMGVMAYGMRF
+175 GKAEILGVMDYGMRF

-202 SVGDIQNAVAEQNV
+202 SVADLQNAVAAQNV

-225 PPVST
+225 PPAPT

-242 RLSEVDEFANII
+242 RLTEVEEFESII
-254 IRMQPDGSAIRVRD
+254 IRIEPDGSAIRVRD

-275 AQGYSANGRLNGQP
+275 AQAYSAAGRLDGGP
-289 SVVIAVYQTPDAN
+289 SAVLAVYQTPDAN
-302 ALATADGIKTTLSE
+302 ALATAGAVKEVLKGLE
-316 LSERFPDDLDY
+316 ERFPDGLEY
-327 AILYD
+327 TILYD
-332 TTNFIAASIAEVQET
+332 TTNFIDASIAEVKET
-347 LYIAVVLVVLVV
+347 LYIAVLLVVLVV
-359 FIFLGDWRSTLI
+359 FIFLGDWRTTLI

-387 AAFGFTLNT
+387 AVVGFSLNT

-424 HEEGLDPKAATA
+424 DEEGLDPKAATA
-436 KAMDQVGGAVIA
+436 KAMDQVGGAIIA

-473 FAVTISVAVAI
+473 FAVTISVSVAI

-505 QPLKWLNWFN
+505 EPLKWLNWFN
-515 RGFARLTDGYTVG
+515 VFFGKLTKGYTAA
-528 VKTTVR
+528 VKVTVR
-534 RAGLISVLYLGLIGL
+534 RAFLLSMLYLGLLAG
-549 TGWLFVSLPSGFLP
+549 TGWLFTNLPSGFLP
-563 EEDQGYFFIEVQLP
+563 EEDQGYFFIELQLP
-577 DAASLTRTETVLDRV
+577 DAASLVRTETVLDNV
-592 EQQLLAIPGVTDVIS
+592 EQQLLEIPGVTNVIS
-607 VSGFSLLNSAFGSN
+607 VAGYSLLNGAFSSN

-627 VLAPWEERSAP
+627 ILAPWAEREDP
-638 GLQLRGIVA
+638 TLQLPSIVQ
-647 QAEQIAARTVEA
+647 QAHQMAAKTTEA
-659 NVIPF
+659 LVIPF
-664 VPPAIPGLGSSGGLS
+664 VPPAIPGLGSTGGFS

-684 QSGGD
+684 FTGGD
-689 IQAFASVMRGF
+689 IQEFASVMRGF
-700 VVAANQSPVIGS
+700 IVAANEHPAIGN
-712 AYSTFRADVPMLFVD
+712 AYSTFRADVPLLYLD
-727 VDRDKVQTLQVP
+727 VNRDKVQTLGVA
-739 MSELF
+739 MTEVFS
-744 ATLQAQL
+744 TLQAQL
-751 GSLYI
+751 GSVYI

-774 EFRNQPA
+774 DFRNQPS
-781 DIVRLFVRSKNGDMV
+781 DIVRLFVRNQNGDMV
-796 PIATLAEVESRTGP
+796 PMATLAEVESKTGP
-810 QIISRY
+810 QIVPRY

-822 DISGGPA
+822 DITGGPA
-829 PGASSG
+829 PGYSSG
-835 QAIAAMEQ
+835 QAIAAMEET
-843 VADENLPAGFG
+843 ANNALPSGFG
-854 YEWTSMSYQEIEAA
+854 YEWTSMSYQEIKAA
-868 GQAPFIFGLALLF
+868 GQAPIIFGLALLF

-896 LAVLLAVPVAVLG
+896 IAVLLAVPVAVFG
-909 ALAATGLAGLDVNL
+909 ALATTGGVGLDVNL

-956 SIYDAAVKAARL
+956 SIYDAAVKAGRL

-1007 GMLAATVIG
+1007 GMLAATIIG
-1016 ILLIPVTYFVVQW
+1016 TLLIPVMYYVVQSI
-1029 LREKVT
+1029 REKVK
-1035 GAPGARARSAAS
+1035 GAPPGPEAEPVQ
-1047 GTAAASAPS
+1047 ASAD
-1056 AYRSG
+1056 

>member
-18 SILISLAGLL
+18 SIVISLAGAL
-28 ALLALPVAQFP
+28 ALMGLPVAQFP
-39 EITPPTVSVTT
+39 EITPPTVSVST

-67 IEQQVNGVEGML
+67 IEQEINGVEGMI

-85 DNDGRYKLTVTFELG
+85 DNDGRYSLTVTFDIG

-114 ATAMPS
+114 STAMPS

-144 LFSPNETL
+144 IFSPDQTF
-152 DALYLNNYATINVKD
+152 DSLYLNNYATINVKD
-167 PLGRVDGV
+167 TLGRVKGV
-175 GKVEIMGVMAYGMRF
+175 GKAEILGVMDYGMRF

-202 SVGDIQNAVAEQNV
+202 SVADLQNAVAEQSV

-225 PPVST
+225 PPAPT

-254 IRMQPDGSAIRVRD
+254 IRIEPDGSAIRVKD

-275 AQGYSANGRLNGQP
+275 AQAYSAAGRLDGQP
-289 SVVIAVYQTPDAN
+289 SVVLAVYQTPDAN
-302 ALATADGIKTTLSE
+302 ALSVADQVKAALE
-316 LSERFPDDLDY
+316 DLSERFPDDMDY

-332 TTNFIAASIAEVQET
+332 TTNFIEASIAEVKET
-347 LYIAVVLVVLVV
+347 LFIAIALVVLVV
-359 FIFLGDWRSTLI
+359 FVFLGDWRSTLI

-381 GTFALL
+381 GTFAFL
-387 AAFGFTLNT
+387 AVAGFTLNT

-413 IIVVENVQRLM
+413 IIVVENVQRIM
-424 HEEGLDPKAATA
+424 DEEGLDPKAATA

-484 SSINALTLS
+484 SSVNALTLS

-505 QPLKWLNWFN
+505 EPVKWLNWFN
-515 RGFARLTDGYTVG
+515 VLFGKLTNGYTAAVR
-528 VKTTVR
+528 TTVR
-534 RAGLISVLYLGLIGL
+534 RAMLIVLMYAGLIAATVWMFGN
-549 TGWLFVSLPSGFLP
+549 LPSGFLP

-577 DAASLTRTETVLDRV
+577 DAASLTRTETALDRV
-592 EQQLLAIPGVTDVIS
+592 EEQLRVIPGVTNVIS
-607 VSGFSLLNSAFGSN
+607 VAGYSMLNSAFGSN

-627 VLAPWEERSAP
+627 ILAPWEERSEP
-638 GLQLRGIVA
+638 GLRLPAIVA
-647 QAEQIAARTVEA
+647 QAQHIAADTADA

-684 QSGGD
+684 YSGGD
-689 IQAFASVMRGF
+689 IQEFASVMRGLI
-700 VVAANQSPVIGS
+700 VAANEQPAVGS
-712 AYSTFRADVPMLFVD
+712 AFSTFRADVPMLFLD
-727 VDRDKVQTLQVP
+727 VNRDKVQTLQVP

-751 GSLYI
+751 GSTYI

-774 EFRNQPA
+774 DFRNTPS
-781 DIVRLFVRSKNGDMV
+781 DILRLFVRNKNGDMV
-796 PIATLAEVESRTGP
+796 PVATLAEVESQTGP
-810 QIISRY
+810 QVVSRY

-829 PGASSG
+829 PGFSSG

-843 VADENLPAGFG
+843 TAKETLPAGFG
-854 YEWTSMSYQEIEAA
+854 YEWTSMSYQEIQAA
-868 GQAPFIFGLALLF
+868 GQAPIIFGLALLF

-896 LAVLLAVPVAVLG
+896 FAVLLAVPVAVFG
-909 ALAATGLAGLDVNL
+909 ALATVGAAGLDVNL

-947 KEQRETEGL
+947 KEQRENEGL

-980 LLGIVPLVVATGAGA
+980 LLGIIPLVVATGAGA

-1016 ILLIPVTYFVVQW
+1016 TLLIPVSYYVVQGV
-1029 LREKVT
+1029 REKLK
-1035 GAPGARARSAAS
+1035 GAPSDPQKTNSVRDAS
-1047 GTAAASAPS
+1047 
-1056 AYRSG
+1056 

>member
-18 SILISLAGLL
+18 SIVISLAGAL
-28 ALLALPVAQFP
+28 ALMGLPVAQFP
-39 EITPPTVSVTT
+39 EITPPTVSVST

-67 IEQQVNGVEGML
+67 IEQEINGVEGMI

-85 DNDGRYKLTVTFELG
+85 DNDGRYSLTVTFDIG

-114 ATAMPS
+114 STAMPS

-144 LFSPNETL
+144 IFSPEQTF
-152 DALYLNNYATINVKD
+152 DSLYLNNYATINVKD
-167 PLGRVDGV
+167 TLGRVKGV
-175 GKVEIMGVMAYGMRF
+175 GKAEILGVMDYGMRF

-202 SVGDIQNAVAEQNV
+202 SVSDLQNAVAEQNV

-225 PPVST
+225 PPAPT

-242 RLSEVDEFANII
+242 RLSEVDEFADII
-254 IRMQPDGSAIRVRD
+254 IRIEPDGSAIRVKD

-275 AQGYSANGRLNGQP
+275 AQAYSAAGRLDGQP
-289 SVVIAVYQTPDAN
+289 SVVLAVYQTPDAN
-302 ALATADGIKTTLSE
+302 ALSVADQVKAALEDLSA
-316 LSERFPDDLDY
+316 RFPDDMDY

-332 TTNFIAASIAEVQET
+332 TTNFIEASIAEVKET
-347 LYIAVVLVVLVV
+347 LFIAIALVVLVV

-381 GTFALL
+381 GTFAFL
-387 AAFGFTLNT
+387 AVAGFTLNT

-413 IIVVENVQRLM
+413 IIVVENVQRIM
-424 HEEGLDPKAATA
+424 DEEGLDPKAATA

-484 SSINALTLS
+484 SSVNALTLS

-505 QPLKWLNWFN
+505 EPVKWLNWFN
-515 RGFARLTDGYTVG
+515 VLFGKLTNGYTAAVE
-528 VKTTVR
+528 TTVR
-534 RAGLISVLYLGLIGL
+534 RATLMVLMYAGLIAATV
-549 TGWLFVSLPSGFLP
+549 WMFANLPSGFLP

-577 DAASLTRTETVLDRV
+577 DAASLTRTETALDRV
-592 EQQLLAIPGVTDVIS
+592 EEQLRAIPGVTNVIS
-607 VSGFSLLNSAFGSN
+607 VAGFSMLNSAFGSN

-627 VLAPWEERSAP
+627 ILAPWAERSEP
-638 GLQLRGIVA
+638 GLRLPDIVA
-647 QAEQIAARTVEA
+647 QAQQIAADTADA

-664 VPPAIPGLGSSGGLS
+664 VPPAIPGLGSSGGFS

-684 QSGGD
+684 YSGGD
-689 IQAFASVMRGF
+689 IQEFASVMRGLI
-700 VVAANQSPVIGS
+700 VAANEQPAVGS
-712 AYSTFRADVPMLFVD
+712 AFSTFRADVPMLFLD
-727 VDRDKVQTLQVP
+727 VNRDKVQTLQVP

-751 GSLYI
+751 GSTYI

-774 EFRNQPA
+774 DFRNTPN
-781 DIVRLFVRSKNGDMV
+781 DILRLFVRNKNGDMV
-796 PIATLAEVESRTGP
+796 PVATLAEVESQTGP
-810 QIISRY
+810 QVVSRY

-829 PGASSG
+829 PGFSSG

-843 VADENLPAGFG
+843 TAEQTLPAGFG
-854 YEWTSMSYQEIEAA
+854 YEWTSMSYQEIQAA
-868 GQAPFIFGLALLF
+868 GQAPIIFGLALLF

-896 LAVLLAVPVAVLG
+896 FAVLLAVPVAVFG
-909 ALAATGLAGLDVNL
+909 ALATVGAAGLDVNL

-947 KEQRETEGL
+947 KEQRENESL

-980 LLGIVPLVVATGAGA
+980 LLGIIPLVVATGAGA

-1016 ILLIPVTYFVVQW
+1016 TLLIPVSYYVVQGV
-1029 LREKVT
+1029 REKLNGPPSDPLKTNSV
-1035 GAPGARARSAAS
+1035 RDAS
-1047 GTAAASAPS
+1047 
-1056 AYRSG
+1056 

>member
-18 SILISLAGLL
+18 SIVITLAGLL
-28 ALLALPVAQFP
+28 ALMGLPVAQFP
-39 EITPPTVSVTT
+39 DITPPTVSVNT

-67 IEQQVNGVEGML
+67 IEQEINGVEGMI

-85 DNDGRYKLTVTFELG
+85 DNDGRYSLTVTFDIG

-114 ATAMPS
+114 SQA
-120 LPQEVQRQGVKTE
+120 LPKLPEEVRRQGVKTE
-133 KQSTNMLLIVN
+133 KRSTNMLLIVN
-144 LFSPNETL
+144 IFSPNESF
-152 DALYLNNYATINVKD
+152 DSLYLNNYATINVKD
-167 PLGRVDGV
+167 PLGRVKGV
-175 GKVEIMGVMAYGMRF
+175 GKAEILGVMDYGMRF

-202 SVGDIQNAVAEQNV
+202 SVADIQRAVSEQNV

-225 PPVST
+225 PPAPT

-242 RLSEVDEFANII
+242 RLSEVDEFADII
-254 IRMQPDGSAIRVRD
+254 IRIEPDGSAVRVRD

-275 AQGYSANGRLNGQP
+275 AQAYSASGRLDGRP
-289 SVVIAVYQTPDAN
+289 SVVLAVYQTPDAN
-302 ALATADGIKTTLSE
+302 ALAVADAVKGQLEE
-316 LSERFPDDLDY
+316 LSQRFPDDMAY

-332 TTNFIAASIAEVQET
+332 TTNFIEASISEVETT
-347 LYIAVVLVVLVV
+347 LYQAVGLVVLVV
-359 FIFLGDWRSTLI
+359 FIFLGDWRTTLI

-381 GTFALL
+381 GTFAVL
-387 AAFGFTLNT
+387 AAVGFTLNT
-396 IVLFAL
+396 IVLFGL

-424 HEEGLDPKAATA
+424 DEEGLDPKAATA
-436 KAMDQVGGAVIA
+436 KAMDQVGGAIIA

-500 LKPGQ
+500 LKPGR
-505 QPLKWLNWFN
+505 QPLKRLNWFN
-515 RGFARLTDGYTVG
+515 VFFGRLTNGYTAA
-528 VKTTVR
+528 VKVTVR
-534 RAGLISVLYLGLIGL
+534 RAALIMLVYAGLV
-549 TGWLFVSLPSGFLP
+549 TGTVWMFANLPSGFLP

-577 DAASLTRTETVLDRV
+577 DAASLTRTETVLDRI
-592 EQQLLAIPGVTDVIS
+592 EQQLLEIPGVTNVIS
-607 VSGFSLLNSAFGSN
+607 VAGFSLLNSAFGSN

-627 VLAPWEERSAP
+627 VLAPWDEREAP
-638 GLQLRGIVA
+638 HLQLRAIVG
-647 QAEQIAARTVEA
+647 QAERVAAETVDA

-664 VPPAIPGLGSSGGLS
+664 VPPAIPGLGSSGGFS

-684 QSGGD
+684 YTGGD
-689 IQAFASVMRGF
+689 LQEFASVMRGF
-700 VVAANQSPVIGS
+700 IVAANEHPAIGS
-712 AYSTFRADVPMLFVD
+712 AYSTFRADVPMLYLD
-727 VDRDKVQTLQVP
+727 VNRDKVQTLQVS
-739 MSELF
+739 MTELF
-744 ATLQAQL
+744 TTLQSQL
-751 GSLYI
+751 GSTYI

-774 EFRNQPA
+774 DFRNRPS
-781 DIVRLFVRSKNGDMV
+781 DIVRLFVRNKNGEMV
-796 PIATLAEVESRTGP
+796 PVATLAEVETRTGP
-810 QIISRY
+810 QIVPRY

-829 PGASSG
+829 PGYSSG
-835 QAIAAMEQ
+835 QAIAAMEET
-843 VADENLPAGFG
+843 AEETLPSGFG
-854 YEWTSMSYQEIEAA
+854 YEWTSMSYQEIQAA
-868 GQAPFIFGLALLF
+868 GQAPIIFGLALLF

-896 LAVLLAVPVAVLG
+896 LAVLLSVPVAVFG
-909 ALAATGLAGLDVNL
+909 ALAIVGVSGLDVNL

-956 SIYDAAVKAARL
+956 SIYEAAVKAAHL

-980 LLGIVPLVVATGAGA
+980 LLGIIPLVVATGAGA

-1007 GMLAATVIG
+1007 GMLAATVVG
-1016 ILLIPVTYFVVQW
+1016 TLLIPVMYYVVQSI
-1029 LREKVT
+1029 RERVK
-1035 GAPGARARSAAS
+1035 GQPKPKGRAAPQEG
-1047 GTAAASAPS
+1047 
-1056 AYRSG
+1056 

>member
-1 MPLSKFFITRP
+1 MPISKFFITRP

-18 SILISLAGLL
+18 SIVISLAGAL
-28 ALLALPVAQFP
+28 ALMSLPVAQFP

-67 IEQQVNGVEGML
+67 IEQEINGVEGMI

-85 DNDGRYKLTVTFELG
+85 DNDGRYNLTVTFDIG

-114 ATAMPS
+114 STAMPS

-133 KQSTNMLLIVN
+133 KQSSNMLLIVN
-144 LFSPNETL
+144 LFSPDETF
-152 DALYLNNYATINVKD
+152 DGLYLNNYATINVKD
-167 PLGRVDGV
+167 TLGRVNGV
-175 GKVEIMGVMAYGMRF
+175 GKAEILGVMDYGMRF
-190 WLKPDRMTALGV
+190 WLQPDRMTSLGV
-202 SVGDIQNAVAEQNV
+202 SVADIQNAVAEQNV

-225 PPVST
+225 PPAPT

-242 RLSEVDEFANII
+242 RLSEPDEFGNII
-254 IRMQPDGSAIRVRD
+254 IRMEPDGSAIRVKD

-275 AQGYSANGRLNGQP
+275 AQAYSANGQLDGQP
-289 SVVIAVYQTPDAN
+289 AVVLAVYQTPDAN
-302 ALATADGIKTTLSE
+302 ALATADGVKAALKE
-316 LSERFPDDLDY
+316 LSTRFPDDLEY
-327 AILYD
+327 AVLYD
-332 TTNFIAASIAEVQET
+332 TTNFIEASIAEVVET
-347 LYIAVVLVVLVV
+347 LFIAVLLVVLVV

-424 HEEGLDPKAATA
+424 DEEGLDPKAATA
-436 KAMDQVGGAVIA
+436 KAMDQVGGAIIA

-468 QLYQQ
+468 QIYQQ

-484 SSINALTLS
+484 SSVNALTLS

-500 LKPGQ
+500 LKRGQ
-505 QPLKWLNWFN
+505 EPLKWLNWFN
-515 RGFARLTDGYTVG
+515 VFFGKLTGGYTVA

-534 RAGLISVLYLGLIGL
+534 RALLISVMYIGLIGA
-549 TGWLFVSLPSGFLP
+549 TVWMFGSLPGGFLP

-577 DAASLTRTETVLDRV
+577 DAASLSRTETALNRL
-592 EQQLLAIPGVTDVIS
+592 EEQLLATPGVANVIA
-607 VSGFSLLNSAFGSN
+607 VSGYSLLNSAFGSN

-627 VLAPWEERSAP
+627 VLDPWSEREAPET
-638 GLQLRGIVA
+638 QLRAIVGA
-647 QAEQIAARTVEA
+647 AERIAAETADA
-659 NVIPF
+659 NIIPF
-664 VPPAIPGLGSSGGLS
+664 VPPAIPGLGNSGGFS

-684 QSGGD
+684 FTGGD
-689 IQAFASVMRGF
+689 IQEFASVMRGF
-700 VVAANQSPVIGS
+700 IVAANANPAIGS
-712 AYSTFRADVPMLFVD
+712 AYSTFRADVPMLYLD
-727 VDRDKVQTLQVP
+727 VNRDKVETLQVP

-744 ATLQAQL
+744 TTLQAQL
-751 GSLYI
+751 GSVYI

-774 EFRNQPA
+774 DFRNQPS
-781 DIVRLFVRSKNGDMV
+781 DIVRLYVRSKTGDMV
-796 PIATLAEVESRTGP
+796 PVATLADVQTRTGP
-810 QIISRY
+810 QIVPRY

-829 PGASSG
+829 PGYSSG

-843 VADENLPAGFG
+843 TAEETLPSGFG
-854 YEWTSMSYQEIEAA
+854 YEWTSMSYQEIKAA
-868 GQAPFIFGLALLF
+868 GQAPIIFGLALLF
-881 VYLFLVAQYESWSIP
+881 VYLFLVAQYESWSVP
-896 LAVLLAVPVAVLG
+896 LAVLLAVPVAVFG
-909 ALAATGLAGLDVNL
+909 ALTTVGLAGLDVNL

-947 KEQRETEGL
+947 KEQRENEGL

-980 LLGIVPLVVATGAGA
+980 LLGIIPLVVATGAGA

-1016 ILLIPVTYFVVQW
+1016 TLLIPVSYFVVQSI
-1029 LREKVT
+1029 REKVKGEA
-1035 GAPGARARSAAS
+1035 GATPVVPPTPQSVAE
-1047 GTAAASAPS
+1047 
-1056 AYRSG
+1056 

>member
-1 MPLSKFFITRP
+1 
-12 KFAFVI
+12 
-18 SILISLAGLL
+18 
-28 ALLALPVAQFP
+28 
-39 EITPPTVSVTT
+39 
-50 QYAGA
+50 
-55 SADVVEQ
+55 
-62 TVAAP
+62 
-67 IEQQVNGVEGML
+67 
-79 YMSSKS
+79 
-85 DNDGRYKLTVTFELG
+85 
-100 TDADMAQVKVQNRV
+100 
-114 ATAMPS
+114 
-120 LPQEVQRQGVKTE
+120 
-133 KQSTNMLLIVN
+133 
-144 LFSPNETL
+144 
-152 DALYLNNYATINVKD
+152 
-167 PLGRVDGV
+167 
-175 GKVEIMGVMAYGMRF
+175 MRF

-202 SVGDIQNAVAEQNV
+202 SVADLQNAVAEQNV

-225 PPVST
+225 PPAPT

-242 RLSEVDEFANII
+242 RRSEVDEFADII
-254 IRMQPDGSAIRVRD
+254 IRIEPDGSAIRVKD

-275 AQGYSANGRLNGQP
+275 AQAYSAAGRLDGQP
-289 SVVIAVYQTPDAN
+289 SVVLAVYQTPDAN
-302 ALATADGIKTTLSE
+302 ALSVADQVKAALE
-316 LSERFPDDLDY
+316 DLSERFPDDMDY

-332 TTNFIAASIAEVQET
+332 TTNFIEASIAEVKET
-347 LYIAVVLVVLVV
+347 LFIAIALVVLVV

-381 GTFALL
+381 GTFAFL
-387 AAFGFTLNT
+387 AVAGFTLNT

-413 IIVVENVQRLM
+413 IIVVENVQRIM
-424 HEEGLDPKAATA
+424 DEEGLDPKAATA

-484 SSINALTLS
+484 SSVNALTLS

-505 QPLKWLNWFN
+505 EPVKWLNWFN
-515 RGFARLTDGYTVG
+515 VLFGKLTNGYTAAVE
-528 VKTTVR
+528 TTVR
-534 RAGLISVLYLGLIGL
+534 RATLMVLMYAGLIAATV
-549 TGWLFVSLPSGFLP
+549 WMFANLPSGFLP
-563 EEDQGYFFIEVQLP
+563 EEDQGYFFMEVQLP
-577 DAASLTRTETVLDRV
+577 DAASLTRTETALDRV
-592 EQQLLAIPGVTDVIS
+592 EEQLRAIPGVTNVIS
-607 VSGFSLLNSAFGSN
+607 VAGFSMLNSAFGSN

-627 VLAPWEERSAP
+627 ILAPWAERSEP
-638 GLQLRGIVA
+638 GLRLPAIVA
-647 QAEQIAARTVEA
+647 QAQQIAADTADA

-664 VPPAIPGLGSSGGLS
+664 VPPAIPGLGSSGGFS

-684 QSGGD
+684 YSGGD
-689 IQAFASVMRGF
+689 IQEFASVMRGLI
-700 VVAANQSPVIGS
+700 VAANEQPAVGS
-712 AYSTFRADVPMLFVD
+712 AFSTFRADVPMLFLD
-727 VDRDKVQTLQVP
+727 VNRDKVQTLQVP

-751 GSLYI
+751 GSTYI

-774 EFRNQPA
+774 DFRNTPN
-781 DIVRLFVRSKNGDMV
+781 DILRLFVRNKNGDMV
-796 PIATLAEVESRTGP
+796 PVATLAEVESQTGP
-810 QIISRY
+810 QVVSRY

-829 PGASSG
+829 PGFSSG

-843 VADENLPAGFG
+843 TAEQTLPAGFG
-854 YEWTSMSYQEIEAA
+854 YEWTSMSYQEIQAA
-868 GQAPFIFGLALLF
+868 GQAPIIFGLALLF

-896 LAVLLAVPVAVLG
+896 FAVLLAVPVAVFG
-909 ALAATGLAGLDVNL
+909 ALATVGAAGLDVNL

-947 KEQRETEGL
+947 KEQRENESL

-980 LLGIVPLVVATGAGA
+980 LLGIIPLVVATGAGA

-1016 ILLIPVTYFVVQW
+1016 TLLIPVSYYVVQGV
-1029 LREKVT
+1029 REKLNGPPSDPLKTNSV
-1035 GAPGARARSAAS
+1035 RDAS
-1047 GTAAASAPS
+1047 
-1056 AYRSG
+1056 

>member
-18 SILISLAGLL
+18 SIVISLAGAL
-28 ALLALPVAQFP
+28 ALMGLPVAQFP
-39 EITPPTVSVTT
+39 EITPPTVSVST

-67 IEQQVNGVEGML
+67 IEQEINGVEGMI

-85 DNDGRYKLTVTFELG
+85 DNDGRYSLTVTFDIG

-114 ATAMPS
+114 STAMPS

-144 LFSPNETL
+144 IFSPEQTF
-152 DALYLNNYATINVKD
+152 DSLYLNNYATINVKD
-167 PLGRVDGV
+167 TLGRVKGV
-175 GKVEIMGVMAYGMRF
+175 GKAEILGVMDYGMRF

-202 SVGDIQNAVAEQNV
+202 SVSDLQNAVAEQNV

-225 PPVST
+225 PPAPT

-242 RLSEVDEFANII
+242 RLSEVDEFADII
-254 IRMQPDGSAIRVRD
+254 IRIEPDGSAIRVKD

-275 AQGYSANGRLNGQP
+275 AQAYSAAGRLDGQP
-289 SVVIAVYQTPDAN
+289 SVVLAVYQTPDAN
-302 ALATADGIKTTLSE
+302 ALSVADQVKAALEDLSA
-316 LSERFPDDLDY
+316 RFPDDMDY

-332 TTNFIAASIAEVQET
+332 TTNFIEASIAEVKET
-347 LYIAVVLVVLVV
+347 LFIAIALVVLVV

-381 GTFALL
+381 GTFAFL
-387 AAFGFTLNT
+387 AVAGFTLNT

-413 IIVVENVQRLM
+413 IIVVENVQRIM
-424 HEEGLDPKAATA
+424 DEEGLDPKAATA

-484 SSINALTLS
+484 SSVNALTLS

-505 QPLKWLNWFN
+505 EPVKWLNWFN
-515 RGFARLTDGYTVG
+515 VLFGKLTNGYTAAVE
-528 VKTTVR
+528 TTVR
-534 RAGLISVLYLGLIGL
+534 RATLMVLMYAGLIAATV
-549 TGWLFVSLPSGFLP
+549 WMFANLPSGFLP
-563 EEDQGYFFIEVQLP
+563 EEDQGYFFMEVQLP
-577 DAASLTRTETVLDRV
+577 DAASLTRTETALDRV
-592 EQQLLAIPGVTDVIS
+592 EEQLRAIPGVTNVIS
-607 VSGFSLLNSAFGSN
+607 VAGFSMLNSAFGSN

-627 VLAPWEERSAP
+627 ILAPWAERSEP
-638 GLQLRGIVA
+638 GLRLPAIVA
-647 QAEQIAARTVEA
+647 QAQQIAADTADA

-664 VPPAIPGLGSSGGLS
+664 VPPAIPGLGSSGGFS

-684 QSGGD
+684 YSGGD
-689 IQAFASVMRGF
+689 IQEFASVMRGLI
-700 VVAANQSPVIGS
+700 VAANEQPAVGS
-712 AYSTFRADVPMLFVD
+712 AFSTFRADVPMLFLD
-727 VDRDKVQTLQVP
+727 VNRDKVQTLQVP

-751 GSLYI
+751 GSTYI

-774 EFRNQPA
+774 DFRNTPN
-781 DIVRLFVRSKNGDMV
+781 DILRLFVRNKNGDMV
-796 PIATLAEVESRTGP
+796 PVATLAEVESQTGP
-810 QIISRY
+810 QVVSRY

-829 PGASSG
+829 PGFSSG

-843 VADENLPAGFG
+843 TAEQTLPAGFG
-854 YEWTSMSYQEIEAA
+854 YEWTSMSYQEIQAA
-868 GQAPFIFGLALLF
+868 GQAPIIFGLALLF

-896 LAVLLAVPVAVLG
+896 FAVLLAVPVAVFG
-909 ALAATGLAGLDVNL
+909 ALATVGAAGLDVNL

-947 KEQRETEGL
+947 KEQRENESL

-980 LLGIVPLVVATGAGA
+980 LLGIIPLVVATGAGA

-1016 ILLIPVTYFVVQW
+1016 TLLIPVSYYVVQGV
-1029 LREKVT
+1029 REKLNGPPSDPLKTNSV
-1035 GAPGARARSAAS
+1035 RDAS
-1047 GTAAASAPS
+1047 
-1056 AYRSG
+1056 

>member
-18 SILISLAGLL
+18 SIVITLAGIL
-28 ALLALPVAQFP
+28 ALMGLPVAQFP
-39 EITPPTVSVTT
+39 DITPPTVSVGT
-50 QYAGA
+50 QYPGA

-67 IEQQVNGVEGML
+67 IEQEVNGLEGML

-85 DNDGRYKLTVTFELG
+85 DNDGRYSLTVTFEIG

-114 ATAMPS
+114 ATAMPK

-144 LFSPNETL
+144 LFSPDESL

-175 GKVEIMGVMAYGMRF
+175 GKVEIMGVMDYGMRF
-190 WLKPDRMTALGV
+190 WLKPDRMTALGI
-202 SVGDIQNAVAEQNV
+202 SVADIQNAVAEQNV

-225 PPVST
+225 PPAPT

-242 RLSEVDEFANII
+242 RLSEVEEFANII
-254 IRMQPDGSAIRVRD
+254 IRMEPDGSAIRIQD

-275 AQGYSANGRLNGQP
+275 AQGYSASGFLDGQP
-289 SVVIAVYQTPDAN
+289 SVVLAVYQTPDAN
-302 ALATADGIKTTLSE
+302 ALDTADGVKAALAG
-316 LSERFPDDLDY
+316 LAERFPDDLDY

-332 TTNFIAASIAEVQET
+332 TTNFIEASISEVIAT
-347 LYIAVVLVVLVV
+347 LYVAVALVVLVV

-381 GTFALL
+381 GTFAVLSV
-387 AAFGFTLNT
+387 FGFTLNT

-424 HEEGLDPKAATA
+424 DEEGLDPKAATA
-436 KAMDQVGGAVIA
+436 KAMDQVGGAVVA

-456 FVPVGFMPGITG
+456 FVPVTFMPGITG
-468 QLYQQ
+468 QLYKQ

-500 LKPGQ
+500 LKQGQ
-505 QPLKWLNWFN
+505 EPLRWLNWFN
-515 RGFARLTDGYTVG
+515 VGFAKVTRGYTAAVQ
-528 VKTTVR
+528 TTLR
-534 RAGLISVLYLGLIGL
+534 RAVLIAILYVGLIGA
-549 TGWLFVSLPSGFLP
+549 TAWMFVGLPSGFLP

-577 DAASLTRTETVLDRV
+577 DAASLSRTETALDRL
-592 EQQLLAIPGVTDVIS
+592 EQQLLEIPGVTNVIS

-627 VLAPWEERSAP
+627 ILAPWDERKAP
-638 GLQLRGIVA
+638 ELRLRSIVA
-647 QAEQIAARTVEA
+647 QTRAIAAKATDA
-659 NVIPF
+659 NLIPF
-664 VPPAIPGLGSSGGLS
+664 VPPAIPGLGSSGGFS

-684 QSGGD
+684 YTGGD
-689 IQAFASVMRGF
+689 IQDFAAVMRGF
-700 VVAANQSPVIGS
+700 VVAANQQPAVGS
-712 AYSTFRADVPMLFVD
+712 AYSTFRADVPMLYLNVN
-727 VDRDKVQTLQVP
+727 RDKVQTLQVP

-751 GSLYI
+751 GATYI
-756 NDFNKFGRTWRVM
+756 NDFNKFGRTWRVL

-774 EFRNQPA
+774 EFRNQPS
-781 DIVRLFVRSKNGDMV
+781 DILRLFVRSRDGDMV
-796 PIATLAEVESRTGP
+796 PVATLAEVETRTGP
-810 QIISRY
+810 QIIARY

-822 DISGGPA
+822 DISGGA
-829 PGASSG
+829 AAGFSSG

-843 VADENLPAGFG
+843 AAAEDLPAGYG
-854 YEWTSMSYQEIEAA
+854 YEWTSMSYQEIQAA
-868 GQAPFIFGLALLF
+868 GQAPLIFGLALLF

-896 LAVLLAVPVAVLG
+896 FAVLLAVPVAVFG
-909 ALAATGLAGLDVNL
+909 ALAATGVAGLDVNL
-923 YTQIGLVMLIGLA
+923 YTQIGLIMLIGLA

-956 SIYDAAVKAARL
+956 TIFDAALKAARL

-980 LLGIVPLVVATGAGA
+980 LLGIFPLIIATGAGA

-1007 GMLAATVIG
+1007 GMLAATVVG
-1016 ILLIPVTYFVVQW
+1016 ILLIPVTYFIVQGI
-1029 LREKVT
+1029 REKVNSLLGSKPT
-1035 GAPGARARSAAS
+1035 RPEPTIAD
-1047 GTAAASAPS
+1047 
-1056 AYRSG
+1056 

>member
-1 MPLSKFFITRP
+1 MTLSKFFITRP

-18 SILISLAGLL
+18 SIVITLAGAL
-28 ALLALPVAQFP
+28 ALMGLPVAQFP
-39 EITPPTVSVTT
+39 EITPPTVSVST
-50 QYAGA
+50 QYPGA

-67 IEQQVNGVEGML
+67 IEQEINGVEDMI

-85 DNDGRYKLTVTFELG
+85 DNDGRYSLTVTFDIG

-114 ATAMPS
+114 AAAMPS
-120 LPQEVQRQGVKTE
+120 LPREVQRQGVKTE

-144 LFSPNETL
+144 LFSPERTF

-167 PLGRVDGV
+167 TLGRVKGV
-175 GKVEIMGVMAYGMRF
+175 GKAEILGVMDYGMRF

-202 SVGDIQNAVAEQNV
+202 SVGDIQTAVAEQNV
-216 QVPAGQIGA
+216 QVPAGQIGGPPA
-225 PPVST
+225 PS
-230 DQQFQYTVTTKG
+230 DQQFQYTVTTQG
-242 RLSEVDEFANII
+242 RLTEAKEFADIV
-254 IRMQPDGSAIRVRD
+254 IRMEPDGSAIRVGD
-268 VARVELG
+268 VAEVELG
-275 AQGYSANGRLNGQP
+275 AQAYSASGRLDGQP
-289 SVVIAVYQTPDAN
+289 SVVLAVYQTPDAN
-302 ALATADGIKTTLSE
+302 ALSTADAVRAAVEE
-316 LSERFPDDLDY
+316 LAERFPEDLDY

-332 TTNFIAASIAEVQET
+332 TTNFISASIDEVKET
-347 LYIAVVLVVLVV
+347 LFIAVLLVVLVV
-359 FIFLGDWRSTLI
+359 FVFLGDWRSTLI

-381 GTFALL
+381 GTFAVL
-387 AAFGFTLNT
+387 AALGFTLNT

-424 HEEGLDPKAATA
+424 EEEKLGPKEATA
-436 KAMDQVGGAVIA
+436 KAMDQVGGAIVA

-505 QPLKWLNWFN
+505 EPVKWLDWFN
-515 RGFARLTDGYTVG
+515 VLFGKVTNGYTAA

-534 RAGLISVLYLGLIGL
+534 RAVLIMGVYAALIAG
-549 TGWLFVSLPSGFLP
+549 TVWMFATLPTGFLP

-577 DAASLTRTETVLDRV
+577 DAASLTRTETALERV
-592 EQQLLAIPGVTDVIS
+592 EQQLLEIPGVTNVIS
-607 VSGFSLLNSAFGSN
+607 VSGYSLLNGAFGSN
-621 SALVIP
+621 SALMIP
-627 VLAPWEERSAP
+627 VLAPWSERTDSA
-638 GLQLRGIVA
+638 LQLRAIVGRA
-647 QAEQIAARTVEA
+647 QEIAAQTTDA
-659 NVIPF
+659 NIIPF
-664 VPPAIPGLGSSGGLS
+664 VPPAIPGLGNSGGFS

-684 QSGGD
+684 YTGSD
-689 IQAFASVMRGF
+689 IQEFASAMRGF
-700 VVAANQSPVIGS
+700 IVAANAQPAVGS
-712 AYSTFRADVPMLFVD
+712 AYSTFRTDVPMLYLD
-727 VDRDKVQTLQVP
+727 VNRDKVQTLQVP
-739 MSELF
+739 MTELF
-744 ATLQAQL
+744 STLQAQL
-751 GSLYI
+751 GSAYI

-774 EFRNQPA
+774 SFRSTPN
-781 DIVRLFVRSKNGDMV
+781 DIVRLFVRNKTGEMV
-796 PIATLAEVESRTGP
+796 PVATLAEVESKTGP
-810 QIISRY
+810 QIVPRY

-829 PGASSG
+829 PGYSSG

-843 VADENLPAGFG
+843 TARATLPAGFG
-854 YEWTSMSYQEIEAA
+854 FEWTSMSYQEIKAA
-868 GQAPFIFGLALLF
+868 GQAPIIFGLALLF
-881 VYLFLVAQYESWSIP
+881 VYLFLVAQYESWSVP
-896 LAVLLAVPVAVLG
+896 LAVLMAVPVAVFG
-909 ALAATGLAGLDVNL
+909 ALATVGLAGLDVNL

-947 KEQRETEGL
+947 KEQRENAGL
-956 SIYDAAVKAARL
+956 SIYDAAVTAGRL

-1016 ILLIPVTYFVVQW
+1016 TLLIPVMYFVVQG
-1029 LREKVT
+1029 LREKVK
-1035 GAPGARARSAAS
+1035 
-1047 GTAAASAPS
+1047 GTASDPAATQVRPQSPASP
-1056 AYRSG
+1056 

>member
-18 SILISLAGLL
+18 SIVISLAGAL
-28 ALLALPVAQFP
+28 ALMGLPVAQFP

-67 IEQQVNGVEGML
+67 IEQQINGVEDMI

-85 DNDGRYKLTVTFELG
+85 DNDGRYNLTVTFDIG

-114 ATAMPS
+114 STAMPS

-144 LFSPNETL
+144 IFSPQETL
-152 DALYLNNYATINVKD
+152 DSLYLNNYATINVKD
-167 PLGRVDGV
+167 TLGRVKGV
-175 GKVEIMGVMAYGMRF
+175 GKAEILGVMDYGMRF

-202 SVGDIQNAVAEQNV
+202 SVADLQNAVAEQNV

-225 PPVST
+225 PPAPT

-254 IRMQPDGSAIRVRD
+254 IRIEPDGSAIRVKD

-275 AQGYSANGRLNGQP
+275 AQAYSAAGRLDGQP
-289 SVVIAVYQTPDAN
+289 SVVLAVYQTPDAN
-302 ALATADGIKTTLSE
+302 ALSVADQVKAALAE
-316 LSERFPDDLDY
+316 LSERFPDDMDY

-332 TTNFIAASIAEVQET
+332 TTNFIEASISEVKET
-347 LYIAVVLVVLVV
+347 LFIAIGLVVLVV

-381 GTFALL
+381 GTFAFL
-387 AAFGFTLNT
+387 AVAGFTLNT

-424 HEEGLDPKAATA
+424 DEEGLDPKAATA

-505 QPLKWLNWFN
+505 QPVKWLNWFN
-515 RGFARLTDGYTVG
+515 VLFGKLTNGYTAAVR
-528 VKTTVR
+528 TTVR
-534 RAGLISVLYLGLIGL
+534 RAMLIVLMYAGLIAATV
-549 TGWLFVSLPSGFLP
+549 WMFVNLPSGFLP

-577 DAASLTRTETVLDRV
+577 DAASLARTEVSLDRI
-592 EQQLLAIPGVTDVIS
+592 EQQLREIPGVTNVIS
-607 VSGFSLLNSAFGSN
+607 VAGFSMLNSAFGSN

-627 VLAPWEERSAP
+627 ILAPWEERSEP
-638 GLQLRGIVA
+638 GLRLPAIVA
-647 QAEQIAARTVEA
+647 QAQQIAADTADA

-664 VPPAIPGLGSSGGLS
+664 VPPAIPGLGSSGGFS

-684 QSGGD
+684 YSGGD
-689 IQAFASVMRGF
+689 IQEFASVMRGLI
-700 VVAANQSPVIGS
+700 VAANEQPAVGS
-712 AYSTFRADVPMLFVD
+712 AFSTFRADVPMLFLD
-727 VDRDKVQTLQVP
+727 VNRDKVQTLQVP

-751 GSLYI
+751 GSTYI

-774 EFRNQPA
+774 DFRNNPS
-781 DIVRLFVRSKNGDMV
+781 DILRLFVRNKQGDMV
-796 PIATLAEVESRTGP
+796 PVATLAEVESKTGP
-810 QIISRY
+810 QVVSRY

-829 PGASSG
+829 PGFSSG

-843 VADENLPAGFG
+843 TAEETLPAGFG
-854 YEWTSMSYQEIEAA
+854 YEWTSMSYQEIKAA
-868 GQAPFIFGLALLF
+868 GQAPIIFGLALLF

-896 LAVLLAVPVAVLG
+896 FAVLLAVPVAVFG
-909 ALAATGLAGLDVNL
+909 ALATVGAAGLDVNL

-980 LLGIVPLVVATGAGA
+980 LLGIIPLVVATGAGA

-1016 ILLIPVTYFVVQW
+1016 TLLIPVSYYVVQGV
-1029 LREKVT
+1029 RERIK
-1035 GAPGARARSAAS
+1035 G
-1047 GTAAASAPS
+1047 GTAAGEPS
-1056 AYRSG
+1056 AESRL

>member
-18 SILISLAGLL
+18 SIVISLAGAL
-28 ALLALPVAQFP
+28 ALMGLPVAQFP
-39 EITPPTVSVTT
+39 EITPPTVSVST

-67 IEQQVNGVEGML
+67 IEQEINGVEGMI

-85 DNDGRYKLTVTFELG
+85 DNDGRYSLTVTFDIG

-114 ATAMPS
+114 STAMPS

-144 LFSPNETL
+144 IFSPEQTF
-152 DALYLNNYATINVKD
+152 DSLYLNNYATINVKD
-167 PLGRVDGV
+167 TLGRVKGV
-175 GKVEIMGVMAYGMRF
+175 GKAEILGVMDYGMRF

-202 SVGDIQNAVAEQNV
+202 SVSDLQNAVAEQNV

-225 PPVST
+225 PPAPT

-242 RLSEVDEFANII
+242 RLSEVDEFADII
-254 IRMQPDGSAIRVRD
+254 IRIEPDGSAIRVKD

-275 AQGYSANGRLNGQP
+275 AQAYSAAGRLDGQP
-289 SVVIAVYQTPDAN
+289 SVVLAVYQTPDAN
-302 ALATADGIKTTLSE
+302 ALSVADQVKAALEDLSA
-316 LSERFPDDLDY
+316 RFPDDMDY

-332 TTNFIAASIAEVQET
+332 TTNFIEASIAEVKET
-347 LYIAVVLVVLVV
+347 LFIAIALVVLVV

-381 GTFALL
+381 GTFAFL
-387 AAFGFTLNT
+387 AVAGFTLNT

-413 IIVVENVQRLM
+413 IIVVENVQRIM
-424 HEEGLDPKAATA
+424 DEEGLDPKAATA

-484 SSINALTLS
+484 SSVNALTLS

-505 QPLKWLNWFN
+505 EPVKWLNWFN
-515 RGFARLTDGYTVG
+515 VLFGKLTNGYTAAVE
-528 VKTTVR
+528 TTVR
-534 RAGLISVLYLGLIGL
+534 RATLMVLMYAGLIAATV
-549 TGWLFVSLPSGFLP
+549 WMFANLPSGFLP
-563 EEDQGYFFIEVQLP
+563 EEDQGYFFMEVQLP
-577 DAASLTRTETVLDRV
+577 DAASLTRTETALDRV
-592 EQQLLAIPGVTDVIS
+592 EEQLRVIPGVTNVIS
-607 VSGFSLLNSAFGSN
+607 VAGYSMLNSAFGSN

-627 VLAPWEERSAP
+627 ILAPWAERSEP
-638 GLQLRGIVA
+638 GLRLPAIVA
-647 QAEQIAARTVEA
+647 QAQQIAADTADA

-664 VPPAIPGLGSSGGLS
+664 VPPAIPGLGSSGGFS

-684 QSGGD
+684 YSGGD
-689 IQAFASVMRGF
+689 IQEFASVMRGLI
-700 VVAANQSPVIGS
+700 VAANEQPAVGS
-712 AYSTFRADVPMLFVD
+712 AFSTFRADVPMLFLD
-727 VDRDKVQTLQVP
+727 VNRDKVQTLQVP

-751 GSLYI
+751 GSTYI

-774 EFRNQPA
+774 DFRNTPS
-781 DIVRLFVRSKNGDMV
+781 DILRLFVRNKNGDMV
-796 PIATLAEVESRTGP
+796 PVATLAEVESQTGP
-810 QIISRY
+810 QVVSRY

-829 PGASSG
+829 PGFSSG

-843 VADENLPAGFG
+843 TAKETLPAGFG
-854 YEWTSMSYQEIEAA
+854 YEWTSMSYQEIQAA
-868 GQAPFIFGLALLF
+868 GQAPIIFGLALLF

-896 LAVLLAVPVAVLG
+896 FAVLLAVPVAVFG
-909 ALAATGLAGLDVNL
+909 ALATVGAAGLDVNL

-947 KEQRETEGL
+947 KEQRENEGL

-980 LLGIVPLVVATGAGA
+980 LLGIIPLVVATGAGA

-1016 ILLIPVTYFVVQW
+1016 TLLIPVSYYVVQGV
-1029 LREKVT
+1029 REKLK
-1035 GAPGARARSAAS
+1035 GAPSDPQKTNSVRDAS
-1047 GTAAASAPS
+1047 
-1056 AYRSG
+1056 

>member
-1 MPLSKFFITRP
+1 MGFSKFFINRP

-18 SILISLAGLL
+18 SIVITLAGVL
-28 ALLALPVAQFP
+28 ALMGLPVAQFP
-39 EITPPTVSVTT
+39 DITPPTVSVGT
-50 QYAGA
+50 QYPGA

-67 IEQQVNGVEGML
+67 IEQEVNGVEGML

-85 DNDGRYKLTVTFELG
+85 DNDGRYSLTVTFEIG

-114 ATAMPS
+114 ATAMPK

-144 LFSPNETL
+144 LFSPEESL

-167 PLGRVDGV
+167 PLGRVAGV
-175 GKVEIMGVMAYGMRF
+175 GKVEIMGVMDYGMRF

-202 SVGDIQNAVAEQNV
+202 SVADIKNAVAEQNV

-225 PPVST
+225 PPAPT
-230 DQQFQYTVTTKG
+230 DQQFQYTVTTQG
-242 RLSEVDEFANII
+242 RLSEVEEFANIV
-254 IRMQPDGSAIRVRD
+254 IRMEPDGSAIRIAD

-275 AQGYSANGRLNGQP
+275 AQGYSASGFLDGQP
-289 SVVIAVYQTPDAN
+289 SVVLAVYQTPDAN
-302 ALATADGIKTTLSE
+302 ALATADGVKAALAG
-316 LSERFPDDLDY
+316 LAERFPDDLDY

-332 TTNFIAASIAEVQET
+332 TTNFIEASISEVIAT
-347 LYIAVVLVVLVV
+347 LYVAVALVVLVV
-359 FIFLGDWRSTLI
+359 FVFLGDWRSTLI

-387 AAFGFTLNT
+387 AVFGFTLNT

-424 HEEGLDPKAATA
+424 DEEGLDPKAATA
-436 KAMDQVGGAVIA
+436 KAMDQVGGAVVA

-456 FVPVGFMPGITG
+456 FVPVTFMPGITG
-468 QLYQQ
+468 QLYKQ

-500 LKPGQ
+500 LKQGQ
-505 QPLKWLNWFN
+505 APLRWLNWFN
-515 RGFARLTDGYTVG
+515 VGFAKVTRGYTAAVQ
-528 VKTTVR
+528 TTLR
-534 RAGLISVLYLGLIGL
+534 RAVLIAILYVGLIGA
-549 TGWLFVSLPSGFLP
+549 TAWMFVGLPSGFLP
-563 EEDQGYFFIEVQLP
+563 EEDQGFFFIEVQLP
-577 DAASLTRTETVLDRV
+577 DAASLTRTETALDRL
-592 EQQLLAIPGVTDVIS
+592 EQQLLGIPGVTNVIS

-627 VLAPWEERSAP
+627 ILAPWDERKAP
-638 GLQLRGIVA
+638 ELRLRSIVA
-647 QAEQIAARTVEA
+647 QTRAIAAKATDA
-659 NVIPF
+659 NIIPF
-664 VPPAIPGLGSSGGLS
+664 VPPAIPGLGSSGGFS

-684 QSGGD
+684 YTGGD
-689 IQAFASVMRGF
+689 IQDFAAVMRGF
-700 VVAANQSPVIGS
+700 VVAANQQPAVGS
-712 AYSTFRADVPMLFVD
+712 AFSTFRADVPMLYLNVN
-727 VDRDKVQTLQVP
+727 RDKVQTLQVP

-751 GSLYI
+751 GATYI
-756 NDFNKFGRTWRVM
+756 NDFNKFGRTWRVL

-774 EFRNQPA
+774 EFRNQPS
-781 DIVRLFVRSKNGDMV
+781 DILRLFVRSRGGEMV
-796 PIATLAEVESRTGP
+796 PVATLAEVETRTGP
-810 QIISRY
+810 QIIARY

-822 DISGGPA
+822 DISGDAATGF
-829 PGASSG
+829 SSG

-843 VADENLPAGFG
+843 AAAEDLPAGYG
-854 YEWTSMSYQEIEAA
+854 YEWTSMSYQEIQAA
-868 GQAPFIFGLALLF
+868 GQAPLIFGLALLF

-896 LAVLLAVPVAVLG
+896 FAVLLAVPVAVFG
-909 ALAATGLAGLDVNL
+909 ALAATGVAGLDVNL
-923 YTQIGLVMLIGLA
+923 YTQIGLIMLIGLA

-956 SIYDAAVKAARL
+956 SIFDAALKAARL

-980 LLGIVPLVVATGAGA
+980 LLGIFPLIIATGAGA

-1007 GMLAATVIG
+1007 GMLAATIVG
-1016 ILLIPVTYFVVQW
+1016 ILLIPVTYFVVQGI
-1029 LREKVT
+1029 REKVNALLGGKPKHPEPT
-1035 GAPGARARSAAS
+1035 IAD
-1047 GTAAASAPS
+1047 
-1056 AYRSG
+1056 

>member
-18 SILISLAGLL
+18 SIVISLAGAL
-28 ALLALPVAQFP
+28 ALMGLPVAQFP
-39 EITPPTVSVTT
+39 EITPPTVSVST

-67 IEQQVNGVEGML
+67 IEQEINGVEGMI

-85 DNDGRYKLTVTFELG
+85 DNDGRYSLTVTFDIG

-114 ATAMPS
+114 STAMPS

-144 LFSPNETL
+144 IFSPEQTF
-152 DALYLNNYATINVKD
+152 DSLYLNNYATINVKD
-167 PLGRVDGV
+167 TLGRVKGV
-175 GKVEIMGVMAYGMRF
+175 GKAEILGVMDYGMRF

-202 SVGDIQNAVAEQNV
+202 SVADLQNAVAEQNV

-225 PPVST
+225 PPAPT

-254 IRMQPDGSAIRVRD
+254 IRIEPDGSAIRVKD

-275 AQGYSANGRLNGQP
+275 AQAYSAAGRLDGQP
-289 SVVIAVYQTPDAN
+289 SVVLAVYQTPDAN
-302 ALATADGIKTTLSE
+302 ALSVADQVKAALEDLSG
-316 LSERFPDDLDY
+316 RFPDDMDY

-332 TTNFIAASIAEVQET
+332 TTNFIEASIAEVKET
-347 LYIAVVLVVLVV
+347 LFIAIALVVLVV
-359 FIFLGDWRSTLI
+359 FVFLGDWRSTLI

-381 GTFALL
+381 GTFAFL
-387 AAFGFTLNT
+387 AVAGFTLNT

-413 IIVVENVQRLM
+413 IIVVENVQRIM
-424 HEEGLDPKAATA
+424 DEEGLDPKAATA

-484 SSINALTLS
+484 SSVNALTLS

-505 QPLKWLNWFN
+505 EPVKWLNWFN
-515 RGFARLTDGYTVG
+515 VLFGKLTNGYTAAVR
-528 VKTTVR
+528 TTVR
-534 RAGLISVLYLGLIGL
+534 RATLIVLMYAGLIAATV
-549 TGWLFVSLPSGFLP
+549 WMFANLPSGFLP

-577 DAASLTRTETVLDRV
+577 DAASLTRTETALDRV
-592 EQQLLAIPGVTDVIS
+592 EEQLREIPGVTNVIS
-607 VSGFSLLNSAFGSN
+607 VAGYSMLNAAFGSN

-627 VLAPWEERSAP
+627 ILAPWAERSEP
-638 GLQLRGIVA
+638 GLRLPAIVA
-647 QAEQIAARTVEA
+647 QAQQIAADTADA

-664 VPPAIPGLGSSGGLS
+664 VPPAIPGLGSSGGFS

-684 QSGGD
+684 YSGGD
-689 IQAFASVMRGF
+689 IQEFASVMRGLI
-700 VVAANQSPVIGS
+700 VAANEQPAVGS
-712 AYSTFRADVPMLFVD
+712 AFSTFRADVPMLFLD
-727 VDRDKVQTLQVP
+727 VNRDKVQTLQVP

-751 GSLYI
+751 GSTYI

-774 EFRNQPA
+774 DFRNTPS
-781 DIVRLFVRSKNGDMV
+781 DILRLFVRNKDGDMV
-796 PIATLAEVESRTGP
+796 PVATLAEVESRTGP
-810 QIISRY
+810 QVVSRY

-829 PGASSG
+829 PGFSSG

-843 VADENLPAGFG
+843 TAEQTLPAGFG
-854 YEWTSMSYQEIEAA
+854 YEWTSMSYQEIQAA
-868 GQAPFIFGLALLF
+868 GQAPIIFGLALLF

-896 LAVLLAVPVAVLG
+896 FAVLLAVPVAVFG
-909 ALAATGLAGLDVNL
+909 ALATVGAAGLDVNL

-947 KEQRETEGL
+947 KEQRENEGL

-980 LLGIVPLVVATGAGA
+980 LLGIIPLVVATGAGA

-1016 ILLIPVTYFVVQW
+1016 TLLIPVSYYVVQGV
-1029 LREKVT
+1029 REKVK
-1035 GAPGARARSAAS
+1035 GMPGHKSELAA
-1047 GTAAASAPS
+1047 TAQPGSD
-1056 AYRSG
+1056 

>member
-1 MPLSKFFITRP
+1 MPISKFFITRP

-18 SILISLAGLL
+18 SIVISLAGAL
-28 ALLALPVAQFP
+28 ALLGLPVAQFP
-39 EITPPTVSVTT
+39 EITPPTVSVNT

-62 TVAAP
+62 TIAAP
-67 IEQQVNGVEGML
+67 IEQEINGVEDMI

-85 DNDGRYKLTVTFELG
+85 DNDGRYSLTVTFDIG

-114 ATAMPS
+114 SQAEPK
-120 LPQEVQRQGVKTE
+120 LPEEVRRQGVKVE

-144 LFSPNETL
+144 LFAPDGSF

-167 PLGRVDGV
+167 ALGRVAGV
-175 GKVEIMGVMAYGMRF
+175 GKAQILGVMDYGMRF
-190 WLKPDRMTALGV
+190 WLRPDRMTALGV
-202 SVGDIQNAVAEQNV
+202 SVADIQNAVAQQNV

-225 PPVST
+225 PPAPT

-242 RLSEVDEFANII
+242 RLSEPEEFGNII
-254 IRMQPDGSAIRVRD
+254 IRMEPDGSAVRVKD

-275 AQGYSANGRLNGQP
+275 AQAYSASGRLDGRP
-289 SVVIAVYQTPDAN
+289 AVVLAVYQTPDAN
-302 ALATADGIKTTLSE
+302 ALATADAVKERLEE
-316 LSERFPDDLDY
+316 LSLSFPEGMEH
-327 AILYD
+327 AVLYD
-332 TTNFIAASIAEVQET
+332 TTNFIRASIDEVIQT
-347 LYIAVVLVVLVV
+347 LFIAVVLVVLVV
-359 FIFLGDWRSTLI
+359 FLFLGDWRSTLI

-381 GTFALL
+381 GTFAVL
-387 AAFGFTLNT
+387 AVFGFTLNT

-424 HEEGLDPKAATA
+424 EEEGLDPKAATA
-436 KAMDQVGGAVIA
+436 KAMDQVGGAIIA

-473 FAVTISVAVAI
+473 FAVTISVSVAI

-500 LKPGQ
+500 LKPGRE
-505 QPLKWLNWFN
+505 PLKWLNWFN
-515 RGFARLTDGYTVG
+515 VLFGKLTEGYTAG

-534 RAGLISVLYLGLIGL
+534 RATLISMLYVGLIAGTVWMF
-549 TGWLFVSLPSGFLP
+549 TNLPSGFLP
-563 EEDQGYFFIEVQLP
+563 EEDQGAFFIEVQLP
-577 DAASLTRTETVLDRV
+577 DAASLTRTETVLDRL
-592 EQQLLAIPGVTDVIS
+592 EQQLLEIPGITNIIS
-607 VSGFSLLNSAFGSN
+607 VSGYSLLNSAFGSN
-621 SALVIP
+621 SALMIP
-627 VLAPWEERSAP
+627 VLAPWGERQTP
-638 GLQLRGIVA
+638 ETRLRAIVG
-647 QAEQIAARTVEA
+647 QAERIAAETADA
-659 NVIPF
+659 NIIPF
-664 VPPAIPGLGSSGGLS
+664 VPPAIPGLGSSGGFS

-684 QSGGD
+684 MTGGS
-689 IQAFASVMRGF
+689 IEELASVMRGF
-700 VVAANQSPVIGS
+700 VVAANEHPAIGA
-712 AYSTFRADVPMLFVD
+712 AYSTFRADVPMLYLD
-727 VDRDKVQTLQVP
+727 INRDKVETLQVA

-751 GSLYI
+751 GSVYI

-774 EFRNQPA
+774 DFRNQPS
-781 DIVRLFVRSKNGDMV
+781 DIVRLYVRSKAGDMV
-796 PIATLAEVESRTGP
+796 PMSTLAEVETRTGP

-822 DISGGPA
+822 DISGGAA
-829 PGASSG
+829 PGYSSG

-843 VADENLPAGFG
+843 TAKETLPSGFG
-854 YEWTSMSYQEIEAA
+854 YEWTSMSYQEIKAA
-868 GQAPFIFGLALLF
+868 GQAPIIFGLALLF

-896 LAVLLAVPVAVLG
+896 LAVLLAVPVAVAG
-909 ALAATGLAGLDVNL
+909 ALAATGIAGLDVNL

-947 KEQRETEGL
+947 KEQRENEGL

-980 LLGIVPLVVATGAGA
+980 LLGILPLVVASGAGA

-1007 GMLAATVIG
+1007 GMLAATVVG
-1016 ILLIPVTYFVVQW
+1016 ILLIPVTYYVVQGIREQVNAW
-1029 LREKVT
+1029 LGGK
-1035 GAPGARARSAAS
+1035 PKHPAS
-1047 GTAAASAPS
+1047 SPAE
-1056 AYRSG
+1056 

>member
-18 SILISLAGLL
+18 SIVITIAGAL
-28 ALLALPVAQFP
+28 ALFSLPVAQFP

-55 SADVVEQ
+55 SADVVEE

-67 IEQQVNGVEGML
+67 IEQEVNGVEGMI

-85 DNDGRYKLTVTFELG
+85 DNDGRFNLTVTFEIG

-114 ATAMPS
+114 SQA
-120 LPQEVQRQGVKTE
+120 LPKLPEEVRRQGVKTE

-144 LFSPNETL
+144 LYSPDESL
-152 DALYLNNYATINVKD
+152 DALFLNNYATINVKD
-167 PLGRVDGV
+167 PIGRVNGV
-175 GKVEIMGVMAYGMRF
+175 GKAEILGVMDYGMRF
-190 WLKPDRMTALGV
+190 WLKPDRMTALGI
-202 SVGDIQNAVAEQNV
+202 SVADMQNAIAEQNV

-225 PPVST
+225 PPAPT

-242 RLSEVDEFANII
+242 RLSEVEEFENII
-254 IRMQPDGSAIRVRD
+254 IRMQPDGSAIRVKD

-275 AQGYSANGRLNGQP
+275 AQAYSAAGRMDSKP
-289 SVVIAVYQTPDAN
+289 SAVLAVYQTPDAN
-302 ALATADGIKTTLSE
+302 ALAVATGVKAVLNDLKT
-316 LSERFPDDLDY
+316 RFPDGMDY

-332 TTNFIAASIAEVQET
+332 TTNFIEASISEVEET
-347 LYIAVVLVVLVV
+347 LYIAVLLVVLVV
-359 FIFLGDWRSTLI
+359 FIFLGDWRTTLI
-371 PGIAIPVSLI
+371 PAIAIPVSLI
-381 GTFALL
+381 GTFAIL

-424 HEEGLDPKAATA
+424 DEEGLDPKAATA
-436 KAMDQVGGAVIA
+436 KAMDQIGGAVIS

-473 FAVTISVAVAI
+473 FAVTISVSVAI

-505 QPLKWLNWFN
+505 KPVSWLNWFN
-515 RGFARLTDGYTVG
+515 VLFGKVTNGYTSV
-528 VKTTVR
+528 VKVTVR
-534 RAGLISVLYLGLIGL
+534 RAFVLSVVYIGLIGG
-549 TGWLFVSLPSGFLP
+549 TVWMFANLPSGFLP
-563 EEDQGYFFIEVQLP
+563 EEDQGYFFMEAQLP
-577 DAASLTRTETVLDRV
+577 DAASLTRTETVLARL
-592 EQQLLAIPGVTDVIS
+592 EEQLLEIPGVTNVIS
-607 VSGFSLLNSAFGSN
+607 VSGYSILNGAFSSN

-627 VLAPWEERSAP
+627 ILAPWSERETPELKLPAIVQQARVISAKTSDA
-638 GLQLRGIVA
+638 LL
-647 QAEQIAARTVEA
+647 
-659 NVIPF
+659 IPF
-664 VPPAIPGLGSSGGLS
+664 VPPAIPGLGSSGGFS

-684 QSGGD
+684 FTGGD
-689 IQAFASVMRGF
+689 IQEFASVLRGF
-700 VVAANQSPVIGS
+700 ILAANENPAIGN
-712 AYSTFRADVPMLFVD
+712 ALSTFRADVPMIYLD
-727 VDRDKVQTLQVP
+727 VNREKVQNLGVAMTEVF
-739 MSELF
+739 S
-744 ATLQAQL
+744 TLQAQL
-751 GSLYI
+751 GSVYI

-774 EFRNQPA
+774 EFRNQPS
-781 DIVRLFVRSKNGDMV
+781 DIVRLYVRSRNGDMV
-796 PIATLAEVESRTGP
+796 PMATLAEVETRTGP
-810 QIISRY
+810 QIVPRY
-816 NLFRSA
+816 NLYRSA
-822 DISGGPA
+822 DITGGPA
-829 PGASSG
+829 PGFSSG
-835 QAIAAMEQ
+835 QAIAAMEET
-843 VADENLPAGFG
+843 AESTLPTGFG
-854 YEWTSMSYQEIEAA
+854 FEWTSMSYQEIKAA
-868 GQAPFIFGLALLF
+868 GQAPIIFGLALVF

-896 LAVLLAVPVAVLG
+896 LAVLLAVPIAVFG
-909 ALAATGLAGLDVNL
+909 ALLLTGASGLDVNL

-947 KEQRETEGL
+947 KEQRENEGL
-956 SIYDAAVKAARL
+956 SIYDAAVKAGRL

-980 LLGIVPLVVATGAGA
+980 LLGIIPLVVATGAGA

-1007 GMLAATVIG
+1007 GMLAATVVG
-1016 ILLIPVTYFVVQW
+1016 TMLIPVMYYVVQSI
-1029 LREKVT
+1029 REKVK
-1035 GAPGARARSAAS
+1035 GPMVAEKDAAGPEPRPAES
-1047 GTAAASAPS
+1047 
-1056 AYRSG
+1056 

>member
-18 SILISLAGLL
+18 SIVITLAGLL
-28 ALLALPVAQFP
+28 ALVGLPVAQFP
-39 EITPPTVSVTT
+39 DITPPTVSVST

-85 DNDGRYKLTVTFELG
+85 DNDGRYTLTVTFAIG

-114 ATAMPS
+114 ATALPN

-144 LFSPNETL
+144 LFSPDRTL
-152 DALYLNNYATINVKD
+152 DSLYLTNYATINVKD
-167 PLGRVDGV
+167 RLGRVDGV
-175 GKVEIMGVMAYGMRF
+175 GKAEIMGVMDYGMRF

-202 SVGDIQNAVAEQNV
+202 SVADIQNAVAEQNV

-225 PPVST
+225 PPAPT
-230 DQQFQYTVTTKG
+230 EQQFQYTVTTEG

-254 IRMQPDGSAIRVRD
+254 IRMQPDGSAIRMRD

-275 AQGYSANGRLNGQP
+275 AQAYSAEGRLNGQP
-289 SVVIAVYQTPDAN
+289 SVVLAVYQTPDAN
-302 ALATADGIKTTLSE
+302 ALATADGVRAALAE
-316 LSERFPDDLDY
+316 LATRFPDDLDY

-332 TTNFIAASIAEVQET
+332 TTNFIAASIDEVVET
-347 LYIAVVLVVLVV
+347 LYIAVLLVVLVV
-359 FIFLGDWRSTLI
+359 FLFLGDWRATLI

-387 AAFGFTLNT
+387 AVFGFTLNT

-424 HEEGLDPKAATA
+424 ADEGLDPKAATA
-436 KAMDQVGGAVIA
+436 KAMDQVGGAVVA

-456 FVPVGFMPGITG
+456 FVPVMFLPGITG
-468 QLYQQ
+468 QLYKQ

-505 QPLKWLNWFN
+505 QPVRWLGWFN
-515 RGFARLTDGYTVG
+515 RGFDKLTGGYTAAVQTTLKRAALMALLYAAIIG
-528 VKTTVR
+528 TTV
-534 RAGLISVLYLGLIGL
+534 
-549 TGWLFVSLPSGFLP
+549 WLFTSLPSGFLP

-577 DAASLTRTETVLDRV
+577 DAASLARTETALDRV
-592 EQQLLAIPGVTDVIS
+592 EQQLLEIPGVTDVIS
-607 VSGFSLLNSAFGSN
+607 VVGYSLLSGAFGSN

-627 VLAPWEERSAP
+627 VLAPWDERATP
-638 GLQLRGIVA
+638 DLRLGAIVA
-647 QAEQIAARTVEA
+647 QARRIAAETAEA
-659 NVIPF
+659 SIIPF
-664 VPPAIPGLGSSGGLS
+664 VPPAIPGLGASGGFS

-684 QSGGD
+684 YTGGS
-689 IQAFASVMRGF
+689 IQELASVMRGF
-700 VVAANQSPVIGS
+700 VIAANERPAIGS
-712 AYSTFRADVPMLFVD
+712 AHSTFRADVPMLYVD
-727 VDRDKVQTLQVP
+727 IDRDKVQALQVP
-739 MSELF
+739 MSALF
-744 ATLQAQL
+744 ATLQSQL
-751 GSLYI
+751 GATYI
-756 NDFNKFGRTWRVM
+756 NDFNKFGRTWRVL

-774 EFRNQPA
+774 EYRDQPS
-781 DIVRLFVRSKNGDMV
+781 DILRLFVQSRNGDMV
-796 PIATLAEVESRTGP
+796 PLATLAQVETRTGP

-822 DISGGPA
+822 DISGAAA
-829 PGASSG
+829 PGYSSG
-835 QAIAAMEQ
+835 AAIAAMQ
-843 VADENLPAGFG
+843 QAAAADLPSGYG
-854 YEWTSMSYQEIEAA
+854 YEWTSMSYQEIQAA
-868 GQAPFIFGLALLF
+868 GQAPLIFALALLF

-896 LAVLLAVPVAVLG
+896 LAVLLAVPVAVFG
-909 ALAATGLAGLDVNL
+909 ALAATGVSGLDVNL

-947 KEQRETEGL
+947 KEQREREGL
-956 SIYDAAVKAARL
+956 SIFDAALKAARL

-980 LLGIVPLVVATGAGA
+980 LLGIVPLLVATGAGA

-1016 ILLIPVTYFVVQW
+1016 IVLIPVAYFLVQGV
-1029 LREKVT
+1029 REKVNAVL
-1035 GAPGARARSAAS
+1035 GGKPKQPAP
-1047 GTAAASAPS
+1047 AP
-1056 AYRSG
+1056 AD